1 MKHLLSLA
9 TTLMLW
15 LGAVAAWADG
25 VTVATSYTPY
35 ANITDGFYLLKTRIK
50 GTNGY
55 IYRRSGD
62 KGRPMR
68 QKPEAS
74 MDLTNID
81 LAYVW
86 YVTNVDG
93 NLVIQNA
100 STGEY
105 FPAVNGHGDN
115 FGGTSTTSSNAAMLT
130 AQSFT
135 PYTNSLDGG
144 VLLYQ
149 VNYSTKYFIHANTAG
164 EHNLSYWEGGTATA
178 DNDAEASVVQFAFYK
193 LSGAISEEHITK
205 TYAAAV
211 KLKNADNQITATSY
225 YSKKVGETIE
235 YSSWTEPHSYYYYSA
250 ISTFTVTDAQ
260 KIFEASEVTPT
271 KTATPP
277 VTFSTPD
284 NPTWYKLKLRNNDE
298 NYVVYVD
305 DNSVKTG
312 GGGDGSHNS
321 PYGASAQ
328 TTYQALNGAYWAFVE
343 SGYGVKL
350 YNRAAKKYVTVT
362 GKDVKAT
369 MTDQGTTFYMQT
381 SSAAGFS
388 LQYENTWGY
397 LGDHQSGYL
406 GTWSHDNASGAQN
419 DGGSG
424 YKVIAVDESDIQLAK
439 TYASGISN
447 TTDADGLVQYNTEYD
462 KVASATTLDQLDTA
476 YQSYQTDNDFSDY
489 TGYYRV
495 RNVNTE
501 VNRYLSSENIQV
513 STTGSLAEKW
523 HADPN
528 MDRKITRTTDND
540 NFGSQLW
547 QLTRNTDGTYSLV
560 NANTEREAGY
570 ITSGTGQLEM
580 VVNIGYGNGHYT
592 FKPYTEGTT
601 FDGYD
606 AQSMFLMIDNEGNH
620 ASAAS
625 DNNYVV
631 ANNNQYT
638 SKSNYWQLVKVTSV
652 PVTIKSVGWASVAFP
667 FAVQVPA
674 ESGVK
679 AYFAESAD
687 DTRMM
692 LSEITDGIIPANTG
706 VLLTKD
712 GGCTVNLPI
721 VTTTT
726 TYPDNKLACAT
737 AERDG
742 YASKANYMLSAK
754 TGTVGFLP
762 STMTLVPAN
771 KAFLPAANITS
782 GSGQAQMLS
791 FYIGGAVTGI
801 NDAAADA
808 HNGNNT
814 YYDLNGR
821 RVLYPAHG
829 IYVTGNGKK
838 VFIK

>member
-25 VTVATSYTPY
+25 VTVAQSYTPY
-35 ANITDGFYLLKTRIK
+35 TDITDGFYLLKTRIK

-55 IYRRSGD
+55 IYRKSGD
-62 KGRPMR
+62 DGRPVR

-74 MDLTNID
+74 MDLNNID
-81 LAYVW
+81 LVYVW

-93 NLVIQNA
+93 NIVIQNA
-100 STGEY
+100 STGEFFSAY
-105 FPAVNGHGDN
+105 NDNGSN
-115 FGGTSTTSSNAAMLT
+115 FNNISTTSSKAAMFA

-149 VNYSTKYFIHANTAG
+149 VNYTTKRFIHANTPTNE
-164 EHNLSYWEGGTATA
+164 EHNLSYWEGGTAGDG
-178 DNDAEASVVQFAFYK
+178 DNHSVVQFAFYK
-193 LSGAISEEHITK
+193 LSGTISEEHITK
-205 TYAAAV
+205 TYAASV
-211 KLKNADNQITATSY
+211 KLKNAENQVIVTSY
-225 YSKKVGETIE
+225 YPKKVGETIDK
-235 YSSWTEPHSYYYYSA
+235 PHSYYYN
-250 ISTFTVTDAQ
+250 IPTFTVSDA
-260 KIFEASEVTPT
+260 KKTFEETIA

-277 VTFSTPD
+277 VTFSSPD
-284 NPTWYKLKLRNNDE
+284 NPTWYKLKLRNNDG

-305 DNSVKTG
+305 DNNVKTG
-312 GGGDGSHNS
+312 NNAHNS
-321 PYGASAQ
+321 PYGTSAQ
-328 TTYQALNGAYWAFVE
+328 TTYQALNGAYWAIVE
-343 SGYGVKL
+343 SDYGVKL

-362 GKDVKAT
+362 AEGKNKVKAT
-369 MTDQGTTFYMQT
+369 MTDYGTTFYMQK
-381 SSAAGFS
+381 SNKADFS
-388 LQYENTWGY
+388 LRYENTKGY
-397 LGDHQSGYL
+397 LGDHKDGFLS
-406 GTWSHDNASGAQN
+406 TWYGDSNTDDTQN

-439 TYASGISN
+439 TYASTISN
-447 TTDADGLVQYNTEYD
+447 ATDADGLVQYNVEYD
-462 KVASATTLDQLDTA
+462 KIASATTLDQLDAA
-476 YQSYQTDNDFSDY
+476 YQSYQTDNDFSDF

-513 STTGSLAEKW
+513 STNGSLLAKW
-523 HADPN
+523 QADSN
-528 MDRKITRTTDND
+528 MDRNITRTTDAD

-547 QLTRNTDGTYSLV
+547 QLTRNADGTYSLV
-560 NANTEREAGY
+560 NANTGREAGY
-570 ITSGTGQLEM
+570 ITSDASQLQM
-580 VVNIGYGNGHYT
+580 VVNIGNGNGHYT

-606 AQSMFLMIDNEGNH
+606 AKSMFLMVDSEGNH

-625 DNNYVV
+625 DNDHVV

-638 SKSNYWQLVKVTSV
+638 NKSNYWQLVKVTSV

-687 DTRMM
+687 DTRMT

-706 VLLTKD
+706 VLLAKD

-791 FYIGGAVTGI
+791 FYIGGTVTGI
-801 NDAAADA
+801 NAATADA
-808 HNGNNT
+808 QNGNDV

>member
-25 VTVATSYTPY
+25 VTVAQSYTPY
-35 ANITDGFYLLKTRIK
+35 ADITDGFYLLKTRIK
-50 GTNGY
+50 GDNGY
-55 IYRRSGD
+55 IYRKNGD
-62 KGRPMR
+62 NGRPVR
-68 QKPEAS
+68 QKPEAK
-74 MDLTNID
+74 MDLNNID
-81 LAYVW
+81 LVYVW

-93 NLVIQNA
+93 NIVIQNA
-100 STGEY
+100 STGEFFSAY
-105 FPAVNGHGDN
+105 NDNGSN
-115 FGGTSTTSSNAAMLT
+115 FNNISTTSSKAAMFA

-149 VNYSTKYFIHANTAG
+149 VNYTTKRFIHANTPTNE
-164 EHNLSYWEGGTATA
+164 EHNLSYWEGGTAGDG
-178 DNDAEASVVQFAFYK
+178 DNHSVVQFAFYK
-193 LSGAISEEHITK
+193 LSGTISEEHITK
-205 TYAAAV
+205 TYAASV
-211 KLKNADNQITATSY
+211 KLKNAENQVIVTSY
-225 YSKKVGETIE
+225 YPKKVGETIDK
-235 YSSWTEPHSYYYYSA
+235 PHSYYYN
-250 ISTFTVTDAQ
+250 IPTFTVSDA
-260 KIFEASEVTPT
+260 KKTFEETIA

-284 NPTWYKLKLRNNDE
+284 TPTWYKLKLRNNDG

-305 DNSVKTG
+305 DNNVKTG
-312 GGGDGSHNS
+312 NNAHNS
-321 PYGASAQ
+321 PYGTSAQ
-328 TTYQALNGAYWAFVE
+328 TTYQALNGAYWAIVE
-343 SGYGVKL
+343 SDYGVKL

-362 GKDVKAT
+362 AEGKNKVKAT
-369 MTDQGTTFYMQT
+369 MTDYGTTFYMQK
-381 SSAAGFS
+381 SNKADFS
-388 LQYENTWGY
+388 LRYENTKGY
-397 LGDHQSGYL
+397 LGDHKDGFLS
-406 GTWSHDNASGAQN
+406 TWYGDSNTDDTQN

-439 TYASGISN
+439 TYASTISN
-447 TTDADGLVQYNTEYD
+447 ATDADGLVQYNVEYD
-462 KVASATTLDQLDTA
+462 KIASATTLDQLDAA
-476 YQSYQTDNDFSDY
+476 YQSYQTDKDFSDF

-513 STTGSLAEKW
+513 ATNGSLLEKW
-523 HADPN
+523 QADAN
-528 MDRKITRTTDND
+528 MDRNITRTTDAD

-547 QLTRNTDGTYSLV
+547 QLTRNADGTYSLV
-560 NANTEREAGY
+560 NANTGREAGY
-570 ITSGTGQLEM
+570 ITSDASQLQM
-580 VVNIGYGNGHYT
+580 VVNIGNGNGHYT

-606 AQSMFLMIDNEGNH
+606 AKSMFLMVDSEGNH

-625 DNNYVV
+625 DNDHVV

-638 SKSNYWQLVKVTSV
+638 NKSNYWQLVKVTSV

-706 VLLTKD
+706 VLLAKD

-726 TYPDNKLACAT
+726 TYPNNKLACAT

-771 KAFLPAANITS
+771 KAFLPATNITS
-782 GSGQAQMLS
+782 GSDQAQMLS

-808 HNGNNT
+808 QNGNDV

>member
-15 LGAVAAWADG
+15 LGAVTAWADG
-25 VTVATSYTPY
+25 VTVAQSYTPY
-35 ANITDGFYLLKTRIK
+35 ADITDGFYLLKTRIK
-50 GTNGY
+50 GDNGY
-55 IYRRSGD
+55 IYRKNGD
-62 KGRPMR
+62 NGRPVR
-68 QKPEAS
+68 QKPEAK
-74 MDLTNID
+74 MDLNNID
-81 LAYVW
+81 LVYVW

-93 NLVIQNA
+93 NIVIQNA
-100 STGEY
+100 STGEFFSAY
-105 FPAVNGHGDN
+105 NDNGSN
-115 FGGTSTTSSNAAMLT
+115 FNNISTTSSKAAMFA

-149 VNYSTKYFIHANTAG
+149 VNYTTKRFIHANTPTNE
-164 EHNLSYWEGGTATA
+164 EHNLSYWEGGTAGDG
-178 DNDAEASVVQFAFYK
+178 DNHSVVQFAFYK
-193 LSGAISEEHITK
+193 LSGTISEEHITK
-205 TYAAAV
+205 TYAASV
-211 KLKNADNQITATSY
+211 KLKNAENQVIVTSY
-225 YSKKVGETIE
+225 YPKKVGETIDK
-235 YSSWTEPHSYYYYSA
+235 PHSYYYN
-250 ISTFTVTDAQ
+250 IPTFTVSDA
-260 KIFEASEVTPT
+260 KKTFEETIA

-284 NPTWYKLKLRNNDE
+284 NPTWYKLKLRNNDG

-305 DNSVKTG
+305 DNNVKTG
-312 GGGDGSHNS
+312 NNAHNS
-321 PYGASAQ
+321 PYGTSAQ
-328 TTYQALNGAYWAFVE
+328 TTYQALNGAYWAIVE
-343 SGYGVKL
+343 SDYGVKL

-362 GKDVKAT
+362 AEGKNKVKAT
-369 MTDQGTTFYMQT
+369 MTDYGTTFYMQK
-381 SSAAGFS
+381 SNKADFS
-388 LQYENTWGY
+388 LRYENTKGY
-397 LGDHQSGYL
+397 LGDHKDGFLS
-406 GTWSHDNASGAQN
+406 TWYGDSNTDDTQN

-439 TYASGISN
+439 TYASTISN
-447 TTDADGLVQYNTEYD
+447 ATDADGLVQYNVEYD
-462 KVASATTLDQLDTA
+462 KIASATTLDQLDAA
-476 YQSYQTDNDFSDY
+476 YQSYQTDNDFSDF

-513 STTGSLAEKW
+513 ATNGSLLEKW
-523 HADPN
+523 QADAN
-528 MDRKITRTTDND
+528 MDRNITRTTDAD

-547 QLTRNTDGTYSLV
+547 QLTRNADGTYSLV
-560 NANTEREAGY
+560 NANTGREAGY
-570 ITSGTGQLEM
+570 ITSDASQLQM
-580 VVNIGYGNGHYT
+580 VVNIGNGNGHYT

-606 AQSMFLMIDNEGNH
+606 AKSMFLMVDSEGNH

-625 DNNYVV
+625 DNDHVV

-638 SKSNYWQLVKVTSV
+638 NKSNYWQLVKVASV

-687 DTRMM
+687 DTRMT

-706 VLLTKD
+706 VLLAKD

-726 TYPDNKLACAT
+726 TYPNNKLACAT

-808 HNGNNT
+808 QNGNDV

>member
-15 LGAVAAWADG
+15 LGAVTAWADG
-25 VTVATSYTPY
+25 VTVAQSYTPY
-35 ANITDGFYLLKTRIK
+35 TDITDGFYLLKTRIK

-62 KGRPMR
+62 NGRPVR
-68 QKPEAS
+68 QKPEAK
-74 MDLTNID
+74 MDLNNID
-81 LAYVW
+81 LVYVW

-93 NLVIQNA
+93 NIVIQNA
-100 STGEY
+100 STGEFFSAY
-105 FPAVNGHGDN
+105 NDNGSN
-115 FGGTSTTSSNAAMLT
+115 FNNISTTSSKAAMFA

-149 VNYSTKYFIHANTAG
+149 VNYTTKRFIHANTPTNE
-164 EHNLSYWEGGTATA
+164 EHNLSYWEGGTAGDG
-178 DNDAEASVVQFAFYK
+178 DNHSVVQFAFYK
-193 LSGAISEEHITK
+193 LSGTISEEHITK
-205 TYAAAV
+205 TYAASV
-211 KLKNADNQITATSY
+211 KLKNAENQVIVTSY
-225 YSKKVGETIE
+225 YPKKVGETIDK
-235 YSSWTEPHSYYYYSA
+235 PHSYYYN
-250 ISTFTVTDAQ
+250 IPTFTVSDA
-260 KIFEASEVTPT
+260 KKTFEETIA

-284 NPTWYKLKLRNNDE
+284 NPTWYKLKLRNNDG

-305 DNSVKTG
+305 DNNVKTG
-312 GGGDGSHNS
+312 NNAHNS
-321 PYGASAQ
+321 PYGTSAQ
-328 TTYQALNGAYWAFVE
+328 TTYQALNGAYWAIVE
-343 SGYGVKL
+343 SDYGVKL

-362 GKDVKAT
+362 AEGKNKVKAT
-369 MTDQGTTFYMQT
+369 MTDYGTTFYMQK
-381 SSAAGFS
+381 SNKADFS
-388 LQYENTWGY
+388 LRYENTKGY
-397 LGDHQSGYL
+397 LGDHKDGFLS
-406 GTWSHDNASGAQN
+406 TWYGDSNTDDTQN

-439 TYASGISN
+439 TYASTISN
-447 TTDADGLVQYNTEYD
+447 ATDADGLVQYNEEYD
-462 KVASATTLDQLDTA
+462 KIASATTLDQLDAA
-476 YQSYQTDNDFSDY
+476 YQSYQTDNDFSDF

-513 STTGSLAEKW
+513 STNGSLLEKW
-523 HADPN
+523 QADSN
-528 MDRKITRTTDND
+528 MDRNITRTTDAD

-547 QLTRNTDGTYSLV
+547 QLTRNADGTYSLV
-560 NANTEREAGY
+560 NANTGREAGY
-570 ITSGTGQLEM
+570 ITPEASQLQM
-580 VVNIGYGNGHYT
+580 VVNIGNGNGHYT

-606 AQSMFLMIDNEGNH
+606 AKSMFLMVDSEGNH

-625 DNNYVV
+625 DNDHVV

-638 SKSNYWQLVKVTSV
+638 NKSNYWQLVKVTSV

-706 VLLTKD
+706 VLLAKD

-726 TYPDNKLACAT
+726 TYPNNKLACAT

-742 YASKANYMLSAK
+742 YDSKANYMLSAK

-808 HNGNNT
+808 QNGNDV

>member
-25 VTVATSYTPY
+25 VTVAQSYTPY
-35 ANITDGFYLLKTRIK
+35 ADITDGFYLLKTRIK

-62 KGRPMR
+62 NGRPMR
-68 QKPEAS
+68 QKAEGN
-74 MDLTNID
+74 MDLNNID
-81 LAYVW
+81 LVYVW

-105 FPAVNGHGDN
+105 FPALNGQGNN
-115 FGGTSTTSSNAAMLT
+115 FGNISTTSSNAAMLT

-149 VNYSTKYFIHANTAG
+149 VNYATKYFIHANTPTND
-164 EHNLSYWEGGTATA
+164 EHNLSYWEGGTAG
-178 DNDAEASVVQFAFYK
+178 DGSSVVQFAFYK
-193 LSGAISEEHITK
+193 LSGTISEEHITK
-205 TYAAAV
+205 TYAASV
-211 KLKNADNQITATSY
+211 KLKNAENQVIVTSY
-225 YSKKVGETIE
+225 YPKKVGETIDK
-235 YSSWTEPHSYYYYSA
+235 PHSYYYN
-250 ISTFTVTDAQ
+250 IPTFTVSDA
-260 KIFEASEVTPT
+260 KKTFEETIA

-284 NPTWYKLKLRNNDE
+284 NPTWYKLKLRNNDG

-305 DNSVKTG
+305 DNNVKTG
-312 GGGDGSHNS
+312 NNAHNS
-321 PYGASAQ
+321 PYGTSAQ
-328 TTYQALNGAYWAFVE
+328 TTYQALNGAYWAIVE
-343 SGYGVKL
+343 SDYGVKL

-362 GKDVKAT
+362 AEGKNKVKAT
-369 MTDQGTTFYMQT
+369 MTDYGTTFYMQK
-381 SSAAGFS
+381 SNKADFS
-388 LQYENTWGY
+388 LRYENTKGY
-397 LGDHQSGYL
+397 LGDHKDGFLS
-406 GTWSHDNASGAQN
+406 TWYGDSNTDDTQN
-419 DGGSG
+419 DSGSG

-439 TYASGISN
+439 TYASTISN
-447 TTDADGLVQYNTEYD
+447 ATDADGLVQYNVEYD
-462 KVASATTLDQLDTA
+462 KIASATTLDQLDAA
-476 YQSYQTDNDFSDY
+476 YQSYQTDNDFSDF

-513 STTGSLAEKW
+513 STNGSLLEKW
-523 HADPN
+523 QADAN
-528 MDRKITRTTDND
+528 MDRNITRTTDAD

-547 QLTRNTDGTYSLV
+547 QLTRNADGTYSLV
-560 NANTEREAGY
+560 NANTGREAGY
-570 ITSGTGQLEM
+570 ITSDASQLQM
-580 VVNIGYGNGHYT
+580 VVNIGNGNGHYT

-606 AQSMFLMIDNEGNH
+606 AKSMFLMVDSEGNH

-625 DNNYVV
+625 DNDHVV

-638 SKSNYWQLVKVTSV
+638 NKSNYWQLVKVTSV

-706 VLLTKD
+706 VLLAKD

-791 FYIGGAVTGI
+791 FYIGGTVTGI
-801 NDAAADA
+801 NAATADA
-808 HNGNNT
+808 QNGNDV

>member
-15 LGAVAAWADG
+15 FGAVAAWADG
-25 VTVATSYTPY
+25 VTVADSYTPY
-35 ANITDGFYLLKTRIK
+35 ADITDGFYLLKTRIK
-50 GTNGY
+50 GDNGY
-55 IYRRSGD
+55 IYRKNGD
-62 KGRPMR
+62 NGRPVR
-68 QKPEAS
+68 QKPEAN
-74 MDLTNID
+74 MDLNNID
-81 LAYVW
+81 LVYVW

-100 STGEY
+100 STGE
-105 FPAVNGHGDN
+105 FFSANNGNGTN
-115 FGGTSTTSSNAAMLT
+115 FSNISTTSSKAAMFT

-149 VNYSTKYFIHANTAG
+149 VNYATKYFIHANTPTNE
-164 EHNLSYWEGGTATA
+164 EHNLSYWEGGTAGDG
-178 DNDAEASVVQFAFYK
+178 DNHSVVQFAFYK
-193 LSGAISEEHITK
+193 LSGTISEEHITK
-205 TYAAAV
+205 TYAASV
-211 KLKNADNQITATSY
+211 KLKNAENQVIVTSY
-225 YSKKVGETIE
+225 YPKKVGETIDK
-235 YSSWTEPHSYYYYSA
+235 PHSYYYN
-250 ISTFTVTDAQ
+250 IPTFTVSDA
-260 KIFEASEVTPT
+260 KKTFEETIA

-284 NPTWYKLKLRNNDE
+284 NPTWYKLKLRNNDG

-305 DNSVKTG
+305 DNNVKTG
-312 GGGDGSHNS
+312 NNAHNS
-321 PYGASAQ
+321 PYGTSAQ
-328 TTYQALNGAYWAFVE
+328 TTYQALNGAYWAIVE
-343 SGYGVKL
+343 SDYGVKL

-362 GKDVKAT
+362 AEGKNKVKAT
-369 MTDQGTTFYMQT
+369 MTDYGTTFYMQK
-381 SSAAGFS
+381 SNKADFS
-388 LQYENTWGY
+388 LRYENTKGY
-397 LGDHQSGYL
+397 LGDHKDGFLS
-406 GTWSHDNASGAQN
+406 TWYGDSNTDDTQN
-419 DGGSG
+419 DNGSG

-447 TTDADGLVQYNTEYD
+447 TTDADGLVQYNVEYD
-462 KVASATTLDQLDTA
+462 KIASATTLDQLDAA
-476 YQSYQTDNDFSDY
+476 YQSYQTDNDFSDF

-513 STTGSLAEKW
+513 STNGSLLEKW
-523 HADPN
+523 QADSK

-547 QLTRNTDGTYSLV
+547 QIVSNGVGTYSLV
-560 NANTEREAGY
+560 NANTERSVGENN
-570 ITSGTGQLEM
+570 TSAIEMPVNRGTNTGEG
-580 VVNIGYGNGHYT
+580 IYSIA
-592 FKPYTEGTT
+592 PYKEGTP
-601 FDGYD
+601 FSGYD
-606 AQSMFLMIDNEGNH
+606 ANTMFVISSNNTLVGALTGDGNYIGDNQG
-620 ASAAS
+620 S
-625 DNNYVV
+625 
-631 ANNNQYT
+631 YT
-638 SKSNYWQLVKVTSV
+638 DKSNYWQLVKVTSV

-679 AYFAESAD
+679 VYFAESAD
-687 DTRMM
+687 DTRMV
-692 LSEITDGIIPANTG
+692 LSEIADGIIPANTG
-706 VLLTKD
+706 VLLAKD

-726 TYPDNKLACAT
+726 TYPDNKLAYAT
-737 AERDG
+737 AERNG

>member
-35 ANITDGFYLLKTRIK
+35 ADITDGFYLLKTRIK
-50 GTNGY
+50 STNGY
-55 IYRRSGD
+55 IYRKSGD
-62 KGRPMR
+62 NDRPMR

-74 MDLTNID
+74 MDLNNID

-105 FPAVNGHGDN
+105 FPATNNHGNN
-115 FGGTSTTSSNAAMLT
+115 FNNISTTSSKAAMLT

-149 VNYSTKYFIHANTAG
+149 VNYDTKYFIHANTAG
-164 EHNLSYWEGGTATA
+164 EHNLSYWEGGTAGEG
-178 DNDAEASVVQFAFYK
+178 DNHSVVQFAFYK
-193 LSGAISEEHITK
+193 LSGTISEEHITK
-205 TYAAAV
+205 TYAASV
-211 KLKNADNQITATSY
+211 KLKNAENQVIVTSY
-225 YSKKVGETIE
+225 YPKKVGETIDK
-235 YSSWTEPHSYYYYSA
+235 PHSYYYN
-250 ISTFTVTDAQ
+250 IPTFTVSDA
-260 KIFEASEVTPT
+260 KKTFEETIA

-284 NPTWYKLKLRNNDE
+284 NPTWYKLKLRNNDG

-305 DNSVKTG
+305 DNNVKTG
-312 GGGDGSHNS
+312 NNAHNS
-321 PYGASAQ
+321 PYGTSAQ
-328 TTYQALNGAYWAFVE
+328 TTYQALNGAYWAIVE
-343 SGYGVKL
+343 SDYGVKL

-362 GKDVKAT
+362 AEGKNKVKAT
-369 MTDQGTTFYMQT
+369 MTDYGTTFYMQK
-381 SSAAGFS
+381 SNKADFS
-388 LQYENTWGY
+388 LRYENTKGY
-397 LGDHQSGYL
+397 LGDHKDGFLS
-406 GTWSHDNASGAQN
+406 TWYGDSNTDDTQN

-439 TYASGISN
+439 TYASTISN
-447 TTDADGLVQYNTEYD
+447 ATDAEGLVQYNDKYD
-462 KVASATTLDQLDTA
+462 NVASAKTLDQLDAA
-476 YQSYQTDNDFSDY
+476 YQSYQTDNDFSDF

-513 STTGSLAEKW
+513 STNGSLLEKW
-523 HADPN
+523 QADAN
-528 MDRKITRTTDND
+528 MDRNITRTTDAD

-547 QLTRNTDGTYSLV
+547 QLTRNAEGTYSLV
-560 NANTEREAGY
+560 NANTGREAGY
-570 ITSGTGQLEM
+570 ITSDASQLQM
-580 VVNIGYGNGHYT
+580 VVNIGNGNGHYT

-606 AQSMFLMIDNEGNH
+606 AKSMFLMVDSEGNH

-625 DNNYVV
+625 DNDHVV

-638 SKSNYWQLVKVTSV
+638 NKSNYWQLVKVTSV

-687 DTRMM
+687 DTRMT

-726 TYPDNKLACAT
+726 TYPNNKLACAT

-791 FYIGGAVTGI
+791 FYIGGTVTGI
-801 NDAAADA
+801 NAATADA
-808 HNGNNT
+808 QNGNDV

-829 IYVTGNGKK
+829 IYLTGNGKK

>member
-15 LGAVAAWADG
+15 LGAVTAWADG
-25 VTVATSYTPY
+25 VTVAQSYTPY
-35 ANITDGFYLLKTRIK
+35 ADITDGFYLLKTRIK
-50 GTNGY
+50 GDNGY
-55 IYRRSGD
+55 IYRKNGD
-62 KGRPMR
+62 NGRPVR
-68 QKPEAS
+68 QKPEAK
-74 MDLTNID
+74 MDLNNID
-81 LAYVW
+81 LVYVW

-93 NLVIQNA
+93 NIVIQNA
-100 STGEY
+100 STGEFFSAY
-105 FPAVNGHGDN
+105 NDNGSN
-115 FGGTSTTSSNAAMLT
+115 FNNISTTSSKAAMFA

-149 VNYSTKYFIHANTAG
+149 VNYTTKRFIHANTPTNE
-164 EHNLSYWEGGTATA
+164 EHNLSYWEGGTAGDG
-178 DNDAEASVVQFAFYK
+178 DNHSVVQFAFYK
-193 LSGAISEEHITK
+193 LSGTISEEHITK
-205 TYAAAV
+205 TYAASV
-211 KLKNADNQITATSY
+211 KLKNAENQVIVTSY
-225 YSKKVGETIE
+225 YPKKVGETIDK
-235 YSSWTEPHSYYYYSA
+235 PHSYYYN
-250 ISTFTVTDAQ
+250 IPTFTVSDA
-260 KIFEASEVTPT
+260 KKTFEETIA

-284 NPTWYKLKLRNNDE
+284 NPTWYKLKLRNNDG

-305 DNSVKTG
+305 DNNVKTG
-312 GGGDGSHNS
+312 NNAHNS
-321 PYGASAQ
+321 PYGTSAQ
-328 TTYQALNGAYWAFVE
+328 TTYQALNGAYWAIVE
-343 SGYGVKL
+343 SDYGVKL
-350 YNRAAKKYVTVT
+350 YNRVAKKYVTVT
-362 GKDVKAT
+362 AEGKNKVKAT
-369 MTDQGTTFYMQT
+369 MTDYGTTFYMQK
-381 SSAAGFS
+381 SNKADFS
-388 LQYENTWGY
+388 LRYENTKGY
-397 LGDHQSGYL
+397 LGDHKDGFLS
-406 GTWSHDNASGAQN
+406 TWYGDSNTDDTQN

-439 TYASGISN
+439 TYASTISN
-447 TTDADGLVQYNTEYD
+447 ATDADGLVQYNVEYD
-462 KVASATTLDQLDTA
+462 KIASATTLDQLDAA
-476 YQSYQTDNDFSDY
+476 YQSYQTDNDFSDF

-513 STTGSLAEKW
+513 STNGSLLEKW
-523 HADPN
+523 QADSN
-528 MDRKITRTTDND
+528 MDRNITRTTDAD

-547 QLTRNTDGTYSLV
+547 QLTRNADGTYSLV
-560 NANTEREAGY
+560 NANTGREAGY
-570 ITSGTGQLEM
+570 ITPEASQLQM
-580 VVNIGYGNGHYT
+580 VVNIGNGNGHYT

-606 AQSMFLMIDNEGNH
+606 AKSMFLMVDSEGNH

-625 DNNYVV
+625 DNDHVV

-638 SKSNYWQLVKVTSV
+638 NKSNYWQLVKVTSV

-706 VLLTKD
+706 VLLAKD

-726 TYPDNKLACAT
+726 TYPNNKLACAT

>member
-25 VTVATSYTPY
+25 VTVADSYTPY
-35 ANITDGFYLLKTRIK
+35 ADITDGFYLLKTRIK
-50 GTNGY
+50 GDNGY
-55 IYRRSGD
+55 IYRKSGD
-62 KGRPMR
+62 DGRPVR
-68 QKPEAS
+68 QKPEAK
-74 MDLTNID
+74 MDLNNID
-81 LAYVW
+81 LVYVW

-93 NLVIQNA
+93 NIVIQNA
-100 STGEY
+100 STGEFFSAY
-105 FPAVNGHGDN
+105 NDNGSN
-115 FGGTSTTSSNAAMLT
+115 FNNISTTSSKAAMFA

-149 VNYSTKYFIHANTAG
+149 VNYTTKRFIHANTPTNE
-164 EHNLSYWEGGTATA
+164 EHNLSYWEGGTAGDG
-178 DNDAEASVVQFAFYK
+178 DNHSVVQFAFYK
-193 LSGAISEEHITK
+193 LSGTISEEHITK
-205 TYAAAV
+205 TYAASV
-211 KLKNADNQITATSY
+211 KLKNAENQVIVTSY
-225 YSKKVGETIE
+225 YPKKVGETIDK
-235 YSSWTEPHSYYYYSA
+235 PHSYYYN
-250 ISTFTVTDAQ
+250 IPTFTVSDA
-260 KIFEASEVTPT
+260 KKTFEETIA

-284 NPTWYKLKLRNNDE
+284 NPTWYKLKLRNNDG

-305 DNSVKTG
+305 DNNVKTG
-312 GGGDGSHNS
+312 NNAHNS
-321 PYGASAQ
+321 PYGTSAQ
-328 TTYQALNGAYWAFVE
+328 TTYQALNGAYWAIVE
-343 SGYGVKL
+343 SDYGVKL

-362 GKDVKAT
+362 AEGKNKVKAT
-369 MTDQGTTFYMQT
+369 MTDYGTTFYMQK
-381 SSAAGFS
+381 SNKADFS
-388 LQYENTWGY
+388 LRYENTKGY
-397 LGDHQSGYL
+397 LGDHKDGFLS
-406 GTWSHDNASGAQN
+406 TWYGDSNTDDTQN

-439 TYASGISN
+439 TYASTISN
-447 TTDADGLVQYNTEYD
+447 ATDADGLVQYNVEYD
-462 KVASATTLDQLDTA
+462 KIASATTLDQLDAA
-476 YQSYQTDNDFSDY
+476 YQSYQTDNDFSDF

-513 STTGSLAEKW
+513 STNGSLLEKW
-523 HADPN
+523 QADSN
-528 MDRKITRTTDND
+528 MDRNITRTTDAD

-547 QLTRNTDGTYSLV
+547 QLTRNADGTYSLV
-560 NANTEREAGY
+560 NANTGREAGY
-570 ITSGTGQLEM
+570 ITSDASQLQM
-580 VVNIGYGNGHYT
+580 VVNIGNGNGHYT

-606 AQSMFLMIDNEGNH
+606 AKSMFLMVDSEGNH

-625 DNNYVV
+625 DNDHVV

-638 SKSNYWQLVKVTSV
+638 NKSNYWQLVKVTSV

-706 VLLTKD
+706 VLLAKD

-726 TYPDNKLACAT
+726 TYPNNKLACAT

>member
-15 LGAVAAWADG
+15 LGAVTAWADG
-25 VTVATSYTPY
+25 VTVAQSYTPY
-35 ANITDGFYLLKTRIK
+35 ADITDGFYLLKTRIK
-50 GTNGY
+50 GDNGY
-55 IYRRSGD
+55 IYRKNGD
-62 KGRPMR
+62 NGRPVR
-68 QKPEAS
+68 QKPEAK
-74 MDLTNID
+74 MDLNNID
-81 LAYVW
+81 LVYVW

-93 NLVIQNA
+93 NIVIQNA
-100 STGEY
+100 STGEFFSAY
-105 FPAVNGHGDN
+105 NDNGSN
-115 FGGTSTTSSNAAMLT
+115 FNNISTTSSKAAMFA

-149 VNYSTKYFIHANTAG
+149 VNYTTKRFIHANTPTNE
-164 EHNLSYWEGGTATA
+164 EHNLSYWEGGTAGDG
-178 DNDAEASVVQFAFYK
+178 DNHSVVQFAFYK
-193 LSGAISEEHITK
+193 LSGTISEEHITK
-205 TYAAAV
+205 TYAASV
-211 KLKNADNQITATSY
+211 KLKNAENQVIVTSY
-225 YSKKVGETIE
+225 YPKKVGETIDK
-235 YSSWTEPHSYYYYSA
+235 PHSYYYN
-250 ISTFTVTDAQ
+250 IPTFTVSDA
-260 KIFEASEVTPT
+260 KKTFEETIA

-284 NPTWYKLKLRNNDE
+284 NPTWYKLKLRNNDG

-305 DNSVKTG
+305 DNNVKTG
-312 GGGDGSHNS
+312 NNAHNS
-321 PYGASAQ
+321 PYGTSAQ
-328 TTYQALNGAYWAFVE
+328 TTYQALNGAYWAIVE
-343 SGYGVKL
+343 SDYGVKL

-362 GKDVKAT
+362 AEGKNKVKAT
-369 MTDQGTTFYMQT
+369 MTDYGTTFYMQK
-381 SSAAGFS
+381 SNKADFS
-388 LQYENTWGY
+388 LRYENTKGY
-397 LGDHQSGYL
+397 LGDHKDGFLS
-406 GTWSHDNASGAQN
+406 TWYGDSNTDDTQN

-439 TYASGISN
+439 TYASTISN
-447 TTDADGLVQYNTEYD
+447 ATDADGLVQYNVEYD
-462 KVASATTLDQLDTA
+462 KIASATTLDQLDAA
-476 YQSYQTDNDFSDY
+476 YQSYQTDNDFSDF

-513 STTGSLAEKW
+513 STNGSLLEKW
-523 HADPN
+523 QADAN
-528 MDRKITRTTDND
+528 MDRNITRTTDAD

-547 QLTRNTDGTYSLV
+547 QLTRNADGTYSLV
-560 NANTEREAGY
+560 NANTGREAGY
-570 ITSGTGQLEM
+570 ITSDASQLQM
-580 VVNIGYGNGHYT
+580 VVNIGNGNGHYT

-606 AQSMFLMIDNEGNH
+606 AKSMFLMVDSEGNH

-625 DNNYVV
+625 DNDHVV

-638 SKSNYWQLVKVTSV
+638 NKSNYWQLVKVTSV

-706 VLLTKD
+706 VLLAKD

-726 TYPDNKLACAT
+726 TYPNNKLACAT

>member
-25 VTVATSYTPY
+25 VTVAQSYTPY
-35 ANITDGFYLLKTRIK
+35 ADITDGFYLLKTRIK
-50 GTNGY
+50 GDNGY

-62 KGRPMR
+62 NGRPMR
-68 QKPEAS
+68 QKAEAN

-105 FPAVNGHGDN
+105 FPALNGQGNN
-115 FGGTSTTSSNAAMLT
+115 FNNISTTSSNAAMLT

-149 VNYSTKYFIHANTAG
+149 VNYTTKRFIHANTPTNE
-164 EHNLSYWEGGTATA
+164 EHNLSYWEGGTAGDG
-178 DNDAEASVVQFAFYK
+178 DNHSVVQFAFYK
-193 LSGAISEEHITK
+193 LSGTISEEHITK
-205 TYAAAV
+205 TYAASV
-211 KLKNADNQITATSY
+211 KLKNAENQVIVTSY
-225 YSKKVGETIE
+225 YPKKVGETIDK
-235 YSSWTEPHSYYYYSA
+235 PHSYYYN
-250 ISTFTVTDAQ
+250 IPTFTVSDA
-260 KIFEASEVTPT
+260 KKTFEETIA

-284 NPTWYKLKLRNNDE
+284 NPTWYKLKLRNNDG

-305 DNSVKTG
+305 DNNVKTG
-312 GGGDGSHNS
+312 NNAHNS
-321 PYGASAQ
+321 PYGTSAQ
-328 TTYQALNGAYWAFVE
+328 TTYQALNGAYWAIVE
-343 SGYGVKL
+343 SDYGVKL

-362 GKDVKAT
+362 AEGKNKVKAT
-369 MTDQGTTFYMQT
+369 MTDYGTTFYMQK
-381 SSAAGFS
+381 SNKADFS
-388 LQYENTWGY
+388 LRYENTKGY
-397 LGDHQSGYL
+397 LGDHKDGFLS
-406 GTWSHDNASGAQN
+406 TWYGDSNTDDTQN

-439 TYASGISN
+439 TYASTISN
-447 TTDADGLVQYNTEYD
+447 ATDADGLVQYNVEYD
-462 KVASATTLDQLDTA
+462 KIASATTLDQLDAA
-476 YQSYQTDNDFSDY
+476 YQSYQTDNDFSDF

-513 STTGSLAEKW
+513 STNGSLLEKW
-523 HADPN
+523 RADSN
-528 MDRKITRTTDND
+528 MDRNITRTTDAD

-547 QLTRNTDGTYSLV
+547 QLTRNADGTYSLV
-560 NANTEREAGY
+560 NANTGREAGY
-570 ITSGTGQLEM
+570 ITPEASQLQM
-580 VVNIGYGNGHYT
+580 VVNIGNGNGHYT

-606 AQSMFLMIDNEGNH
+606 AKSMFLMVDSEGNH

-625 DNNYVV
+625 DNDHVV

-638 SKSNYWQLVKVTSV
+638 NKSNYWQLVKVTSV

-706 VLLTKD
+706 VLLAKD

-726 TYPDNKLACAT
+726 TYPNNKLACAT

>member
-15 LGAVAAWADG
+15 LGAVTAWADG
-25 VTVATSYTPY
+25 VTVAQSYTPY
-35 ANITDGFYLLKTRIK
+35 TDITDGFYLLKTRIK

-62 KGRPMR
+62 DGRPVR

-74 MDLTNID
+74 MDLNNID
-81 LAYVW
+81 LVYVW

-100 STGEY
+100 STGE
-105 FPAVNGHGDN
+105 FFSANNGNGTN
-115 FGGTSTTSSNAAMLT
+115 FSNISTTSSKAAMFT

-149 VNYSTKYFIHANTAG
+149 VNYATKYFIHANTPTNE
-164 EHNLSYWEGGTATA
+164 EHNLSYWEGGTAGDG
-178 DNDAEASVVQFAFYK
+178 DNHSVVQFAFYK
-193 LSGAISEEHITK
+193 LSGTISEEHITK
-205 TYAAAV
+205 TYAASV
-211 KLKNADNQITATSY
+211 KLKNAENQVIVTSY
-225 YSKKVGETIE
+225 YPKKVGETIDK
-235 YSSWTEPHSYYYYSA
+235 PHSYYYN
-250 ISTFTVTDAQ
+250 IPTFTVSDA
-260 KIFEASEVTPT
+260 KKTFEETIA

-284 NPTWYKLKLRNNDE
+284 NPTWYKLKLRNNDG

-305 DNSVKTG
+305 DNNVKTG
-312 GGGDGSHNS
+312 NNAHNS
-321 PYGASAQ
+321 PYGTSAQ
-328 TTYQALNGAYWAFVE
+328 TTYQALNGAYWAIVE
-343 SGYGVKL
+343 SDYGVKL

-362 GKDVKAT
+362 AEGKNKVKAT
-369 MTDQGTTFYMQT
+369 MTDYGTTFYMQK
-381 SSAAGFS
+381 SNKADFS
-388 LQYENTWGY
+388 LRYENTKGY
-397 LGDHQSGYL
+397 LGDHKDGFLS
-406 GTWSHDNASGAQN
+406 TWYGDSNTDDTQN

-439 TYASGISN
+439 TYASTISN
-447 TTDADGLVQYNTEYD
+447 ATDADGLVQYNVEYD
-462 KVASATTLDQLDTA
+462 KIASATTLDQLDAA
-476 YQSYQTDNDFSDY
+476 YQSYQTDKDFSDF

-513 STTGSLAEKW
+513 STNGSLLEKW
-523 HADPN
+523 RADSN
-528 MDRKITRTTDND
+528 MDRNITRTTDAD

-547 QLTRNTDGTYSLV
+547 QLTRNADGTYSLV
-560 NANTEREAGY
+560 NANTGREAGY
-570 ITSGTGQLEM
+570 ITPEASQLQM
-580 VVNIGYGNGHYT
+580 VVNIGNGNGHYT

-606 AQSMFLMIDNEGNH
+606 AKSMFLMVDSEGNH

-625 DNNYVV
+625 DNDHVV

-638 SKSNYWQLVKVTSV
+638 NKSNYWQLVKVTSV

-706 VLLTKD
+706 VLLAKD

-721 VTTTT
+721 ITTTT
-726 TYPDNKLACAT
+726 TYPGNKLAYAT
-737 AERDG
+737 AERNG

-771 KAFLPAANITS
+771 KAFLPATNITS

>member
-25 VTVATSYTPY
+25 VTVATSYTSPGDVVEGY
-35 ANITDGFYLLKTRIK
+35 YLVKAKYEGSEYYVYHNSSVDRPFRIK
-50 GTNGY
+50 A
-55 IYRRSGD
+55 
-62 KGRPMR
+62 
-68 QKPEAS
+68 EAS
-74 MDLTNID
+74 VDKSTLDANKQ
-81 LAYVW
+81 YVW
-86 YVTNVDG
+86 YITKNANG
-93 NLVIQNA
+93 QFVIQNA
-100 STGEY
+100 STGA
-105 FPAVNGHGDN
+105 FWPADVERNNN
-115 FGGTSTTSSNAAMLT
+115 FRTTSSLANAALLQPEIPSGVT
-130 AQSFT
+130 
-135 PYTNSLDGG
+135 LDGG
-144 VLLYQ
+144 FFLKQCQHKNGDGSLY
-149 VNYSTKYFIHANTAG
+149 IHANKPG
-164 EHNLSYWEGGTATA
+164 GDYNLSYWDGNNVNSTT
-178 DNDAEASVVQFAFYK
+178 VQFAFYK
-193 LSGAISEEHITK
+193 VEGIESSVVTPAYGAHVICKKGDDTVAD
-205 TYAAAV
+205 TWCV
-211 KLKNADNQITATSY
+211 GLKNAVVQPSI
-225 YSKKVGETIE
+225 
-235 YSSWTEPHSYYYYSA
+235 PCSYYYSITTSESERTLGA
-250 ISTFTVTDAQ
+250 DKGEMTISYAKSTSDLSF
-260 KIFEASEVTPT
+260 K
-271 KTATPP
+271 
-277 VTFSTPD
+277 FSTID
-284 NPTWYKLKLRNNDE
+284 SPTWYKLKLRNNDG

-305 DNSVKTG
+305 DNSVKS
-312 GGGDGSHNS
+312 GGGDGQHNS
-321 PYGASAQ
+321 HYGASAQ

-362 GKDVKAT
+362 GKDVSAT

-381 SSAAGFS
+381 SSASGADFS

-397 LGDHQSGYL
+397 LGDHQGAHL
-406 GTWSHDNASGAQN
+406 GTWSHSDASGAQN

-439 TYASGISN
+439 TYASTISN
-447 TTDADGLVQYNTEYD
+447 ATDADGLVQYNAEYD
-462 KVASATTLDQLDTA
+462 KVASATTLDLLDAA
-476 YQSYQTDNDFSDY
+476 YQSYQTDKDFSDF

-513 STTGSLAEKW
+513 STNGSLSEWYQAHK
-523 HADPN
+523 D

-547 QLTRNTDGTYSLV
+547 QIVRNGVGTYSLV
-560 NANTEREAGY
+560 NANTERSVGENR
-570 ITSGTGQLEM
+570 TSAIDMPINRGTNTGEG
-580 VVNIGYGNGHYT
+580 IYSIA
-592 FKPYTEGTT
+592 PYKESTP
-601 FDGYD
+601 FSGYD
-606 AQSMFLMIDNEGNH
+606 ANTMFVISSNNTLVGALTGEGNYIG
-620 ASAAS
+620 
-625 DNNYVV
+625 DN
-631 ANNNQYT
+631 QGSYT
-638 SKSNYWQLVKVTSV
+638 DKSNYWQLVKVTSV

-667 FAVQVPA
+667 FAVQIPA

-687 DTRMM
+687 DTRMT

-791 FYIGGAVTGI
+791 FYIGGTVTGI
-801 NDAAADA
+801 NAATADA
-808 HNGNNT
+808 QNGNDV

>member
-25 VTVATSYTPY
+25 VTVAQSYTPY
-35 ANITDGFYLLKTRIK
+35 ADITDGFYLLKTRIK
-50 GTNGY
+50 GDNGY

-62 KGRPMR
+62 NGRPMR
-68 QKPEAS
+68 QKAEAN

-105 FPAVNGHGDN
+105 FPATNNQGNN
-115 FGGTSTTSSNAAMLT
+115 FNNISTTSSKAAMFT

-149 VNYSTKYFIHANTAG
+149 VNYDTKYFIHANTAG
-164 EHNLSYWEGGTATA
+164 EHNLSYWEGGTAGDG
-178 DNDAEASVVQFAFYK
+178 DNHSVVQFAFYK
-193 LSGAISEEHITK
+193 LSGTISEEHITK
-205 TYAAAV
+205 TYAASV
-211 KLKNADNQITATSY
+211 KLKNAENQVIVTSY
-225 YSKKVGETIE
+225 YPKKVGETIDK
-235 YSSWTEPHSYYYYSA
+235 PHSYYYN
-250 ISTFTVTDAQ
+250 IPTFTVSDA
-260 KIFEASEVTPT
+260 KKTFEETIA

-284 NPTWYKLKLRNNDE
+284 NPTWYKLKLRNNDG

-305 DNSVKTG
+305 DNNVKTG
-312 GGGDGSHNS
+312 NNAHNS
-321 PYGASAQ
+321 PYGTSAQ
-328 TTYQALNGAYWAFVE
+328 TTYQALNGAYWAIVE
-343 SGYGVKL
+343 SDYGVKL

-362 GKDVKAT
+362 AEGKNKVKAT
-369 MTDQGTTFYMQT
+369 MTDYGTTFYMQK
-381 SSAAGFS
+381 SNKADFS
-388 LQYENTWGY
+388 LRYENTKGY
-397 LGDHQSGYL
+397 LGDHKDGFLS
-406 GTWSHDNASGAQN
+406 TWYGDSNTDDTQN

-439 TYASGISN
+439 TYASTISN
-447 TTDADGLVQYNTEYD
+447 ATDADGLVQYNVEYD
-462 KVASATTLDQLDTA
+462 KIASATTLDQLDAA
-476 YQSYQTDNDFSDY
+476 YQSYQTDNDFSDF

-513 STTGSLAEKW
+513 STNGSLLEKW
-523 HADPN
+523 QADAN
-528 MDRKITRTTDND
+528 MDRNITRTTDTD

-547 QLTRNTDGTYSLV
+547 QLTRNADGTYSLV
-560 NANTEREAGY
+560 NANTGREAGY
-570 ITSGTGQLEM
+570 ITSDASQLQM
-580 VVNIGYGNGHYT
+580 VVNIGNGNGHYT

-606 AQSMFLMIDNEGNH
+606 AKSMFLMVDSEGNH

-625 DNNYVV
+625 DNDHVV

-638 SKSNYWQLVKVTSV
+638 NKSNYWQLVKVASV

-687 DTRMM
+687 DTRMT

-771 KAFLPAANITS
+771 KAFLPVANITS
-782 GSGQAQMLS
+782 GSDQAQMLS
-791 FYIGGAVTGI
+791 FYIGGTVTGI
-801 NDAAADA
+801 NAATADA
-808 HNGNNT
+808 QNGNDV

>member
-1 MKHLLSLA
+1 
-9 TTLMLW
+9 MLW

-55 IYRRSGD
+55 IYRKSGD
-62 KGRPMR
+62 NGRPMR

-74 MDLTNID
+74 MDLANID

-105 FPAVNGHGDN
+105 FPAVNGHGNN
-115 FGGTSTTSSNAAMLT
+115 FGNISTTSSNAAMLT

-211 KLKNADNQITATSY
+211 KLKNAENQVIVTSY
-225 YSKKVGETIE
+225 YPKKVGETIDK
-235 YSSWTEPHSYYYYSA
+235 PHSYYYN
-250 ISTFTVTDAQ
+250 IPTFTVSDA
-260 KIFEASEVTPT
+260 KKTFEETIA

-284 NPTWYKLKLRNNDE
+284 NPTWYKLKLRNNDG

-305 DNSVKTG
+305 DNNVKTG
-312 GGGDGSHNS
+312 NNEHNS
-321 PYGASAQ
+321 PYGTSAQ
-328 TTYQALNGAYWAFVE
+328 TTYQALNGAYWAIVE
-343 SGYGVKL
+343 SDYGVKL

-362 GKDVKAT
+362 AEGKNKVKAT
-369 MTDQGTTFYMQT
+369 MTDYGTTFYMQK
-381 SSAAGFS
+381 SNNADFS
-388 LQYENTWGY
+388 LRYENTKGY
-397 LGDHQSGYL
+397 LGDHKDGFLS
-406 GTWSHDNASGAQN
+406 TWYGDSNTDDTQN

-439 TYASGISN
+439 TYASTISN
-447 TTDADGLVQYNTEYD
+447 ATDADGLVQYNAEYD
-462 KVASATTLDQLDTA
+462 KVASATTLDLLDAA
-476 YQSYQTDNDFSDY
+476 YQSYQTDNDFSDF

-513 STTGSLAEKW
+513 STNGSLLEKW
-523 HADPN
+523 QADAN
-528 MDRKITRTTDND
+528 MDRNITRTTDAD

-547 QLTRNTDGTYSLV
+547 QLTRNAEGTYSLV
-560 NANTEREAGY
+560 NANTGREAGY
-570 ITSGTGQLEM
+570 ITSDASQLQM
-580 VVNIGYGNGHYT
+580 VVNIGNGNGHYT

-606 AQSMFLMIDNEGNH
+606 AKSMFLMVDSEGNH

-625 DNNYVV
+625 DNDHVV

-638 SKSNYWQLVKVTSV
+638 NKSNYWQLVKVASV

-687 DTRMM
+687 DTRMT

-706 VLLTKD
+706 VLLAKD

>member
-25 VTVATSYTPY
+25 VTVAQSYTPY
-35 ANITDGFYLLKTRIK
+35 ADITDGFYLLKTRIK

-62 KGRPMR
+62 SGRPVR
-68 QKPEAS
+68 QKAEAN

-105 FPAVNGHGDN
+105 FPALNGQGNN
-115 FGGTSTTSSNAAMLT
+115 FNNISTTSGNAAMLT

-149 VNYSTKYFIHANTAG
+149 VNYATKYFIHANTPTND
-164 EHNLSYWEGGTATA
+164 EHNLSYWEGGTAG
-178 DNDAEASVVQFAFYK
+178 DEASVVQFAFYK
-193 LSGAISEEHITK
+193 LSGTISEEHITK
-205 TYAAAV
+205 TYAASV
-211 KLKNADNQITATSY
+211 KLKNAENQVIVTSY
-225 YSKKVGETIE
+225 YPKKVGETIDK
-235 YSSWTEPHSYYYYSA
+235 PHSYYYN
-250 ISTFTVTDAQ
+250 IPTFTVSDA
-260 KIFEASEVTPT
+260 KKTFEETIA

-284 NPTWYKLKLRNNDE
+284 NPTWYKLKLRNNDG

-305 DNSVKTG
+305 DNNVKTG
-312 GGGDGSHNS
+312 NNAHNS
-321 PYGASAQ
+321 PYGTSAQ
-328 TTYQALNGAYWAFVE
+328 TTYQALNGAYWAIVE
-343 SGYGVKL
+343 SDYGVKL

-362 GKDVKAT
+362 AEGKNKVKAT
-369 MTDQGTTFYMQT
+369 MTDYGTTFYMQK
-381 SSAAGFS
+381 SNKADFS
-388 LQYENTWGY
+388 LRYENTKGY
-397 LGDHQSGYL
+397 LGDHKDGFLS
-406 GTWSHDNASGAQN
+406 TWYGDSNTDDTQN
-419 DGGSG
+419 DSGSG

-439 TYASGISN
+439 TYASTISN
-447 TTDADGLVQYNTEYD
+447 ASDADGLVQYNAEYD
-462 KVASATTLDQLDTA
+462 KIASATTLDQLDAA
-476 YQSYQTDNDFSDY
+476 YQSYQTDNDFSDF

-513 STTGSLAEKW
+513 STNGSLLEKW
-523 HADPN
+523 QADAN
-528 MDRKITRTTDND
+528 MDRNITRTTDAD

-547 QLTRNTDGTYSLV
+547 QLTRNADGTYSLV
-560 NANTEREAGY
+560 NANTGREAGY
-570 ITSGTGQLEM
+570 ITSDASQLQM
-580 VVNIGYGNGHYT
+580 VVNIGNGNGHYT

-606 AQSMFLMIDNEGNH
+606 AKSMFLMVDSEGNH

-625 DNNYVV
+625 DNDHVV

-638 SKSNYWQLVKVTSV
+638 NKSNYWQLVKVASV

-687 DTRMM
+687 DTRMT

-706 VLLTKD
+706 VLLAKD

-782 GSGQAQMLS
+782 GSDQAQMLS
-791 FYIGGAVTGI
+791 FYIGGTVTGI
-801 NDAAADA
+801 NAATADA
-808 HNGNNT
+808 QNGNDV

>member
-25 VTVATSYTPY
+25 VTVAQSYTPY
-35 ANITDGFYLLKTRIK
+35 ADITDGFYLLKTRIK

-62 KGRPMR
+62 SGRPMR
-68 QKPEAS
+68 QKAEAN

-105 FPAVNGHGDN
+105 FPALNGQGNN
-115 FGGTSTTSSNAAMLT
+115 FNNISTTSGNAAMLT

-149 VNYSTKYFIHANTAG
+149 VNYATKYFIHANTPTND
-164 EHNLSYWEGGTATA
+164 EHNLSYWEGGTAG
-178 DNDAEASVVQFAFYK
+178 ESSSVVQFAFYK
-193 LSGAISEEHITK
+193 LSGTISEEHITK
-205 TYAAAV
+205 TYAASV
-211 KLKNADNQITATSY
+211 KLKNAENQVIVTSY
-225 YSKKVGETIE
+225 YPKKVGETIDK
-235 YSSWTEPHSYYYYSA
+235 PHSYYYN
-250 ISTFTVTDAQ
+250 IPTFTVSDA
-260 KIFEASEVTPT
+260 KKTFEETIA

-284 NPTWYKLKLRNNDE
+284 NPTWYKLKLRNNDG

-305 DNSVKTG
+305 DNNVKTG
-312 GGGDGSHNS
+312 NNAHNS
-321 PYGASAQ
+321 PYGTSAQ
-328 TTYQALNGAYWAFVE
+328 TTYQALNGAYWAIVE
-343 SGYGVKL
+343 SDYGVKL

-362 GKDVKAT
+362 AEGKNKVKAT
-369 MTDQGTTFYMQT
+369 MTDYGTTFYMQKNNK
-381 SSAAGFS
+381 ADFS
-388 LQYENTWGY
+388 LRYENTKGY
-397 LGDHQSGYL
+397 LGDHKDGFLS
-406 GTWSHDNASGAQN
+406 TWYGDSNTDDTQN

-439 TYASGISN
+439 TYASTISN
-447 TTDADGLVQYNTEYD
+447 ATDADGLVQYNAEYD
-462 KVASATTLDQLDTA
+462 KVASATTLDLLDAA
-476 YQSYQTDNDFSDY
+476 YQSYQTDKDFSDF

-513 STTGSLAEKW
+513 STNGSLLEWYQAHK
-523 HADPN
+523 N

-547 QLTRNTDGTYSLV
+547 QIVRNGVGTYSLV
-560 NANTEREAGY
+560 NANTERSVGENN
-570 ITSGTGQLEM
+570 TSGIEMPINRGTNTGEG
-580 VVNIGYGNGHYT
+580 IYSIA
-592 FKPYTEGTT
+592 PYKESIP
-601 FDGYD
+601 FSGYD
-606 AQSMFLMIDNEGNH
+606 ANTMFVISSNNTLVGALTGEGN
-620 ASAAS
+620 
-625 DNNYVV
+625 YIG
-631 ANNNQYT
+631 NNQGSYT
-638 SKSNYWQLVKVTSV
+638 DKSNYWQLVKVTSV

-706 VLLTKD
+706 VLLAKD

-726 TYPDNKLACAT
+726 TYPNNKLACAT

>member
-1 MKHLLSLA
+1 MKHLLFLA

-25 VTVATSYTPY
+25 VTVAQSYTPY
-35 ANITDGFYLLKTRIK
+35 ADITDGFYLLKTRIK

-62 KGRPMR
+62 SGRPMR
-68 QKPEAS
+68 QKAEAN

-105 FPAVNGHGDN
+105 FPATNNKGNN
-115 FGGTSTTSSNAAMLT
+115 FSNISTTSGNAAMLT

-149 VNYSTKYFIHANTAG
+149 VNYDTKYFIHANTPNND
-164 EHNLSYWEGGTATA
+164 EHNLSYWDGGTAG
-178 DNDAEASVVQFAFYK
+178 DGSSVVQFAFYK
-193 LSGAISEEHITK
+193 LSGTISEEHITK
-205 TYAAAV
+205 TYAASV
-211 KLKNADNQITATSY
+211 KLKNAENQVIVTSY
-225 YSKKVGETIE
+225 YPKKVGETIDK
-235 YSSWTEPHSYYYYSA
+235 PHSYYYN
-250 ISTFTVTDAQ
+250 IPTFTVSDA
-260 KIFEASEVTPT
+260 KKTFEETIA

-284 NPTWYKLKLRNNDE
+284 NPTWYKLKLRNNDG

-305 DNSVKTG
+305 DNNVKTG
-312 GGGDGSHNS
+312 NNAHNS
-321 PYGASAQ
+321 PYGTSAQ
-328 TTYQALNGAYWAFVE
+328 TTYQALNGAYWAIVE
-343 SGYGVKL
+343 SDYGVKL

-362 GKDVKAT
+362 AEGKNKVKAT
-369 MTDQGTTFYMQT
+369 MTDYGTTFYMQK
-381 SSAAGFS
+381 SNKADFS
-388 LQYENTWGY
+388 LRYENTKGY
-397 LGDHQSGYL
+397 LGDHKDGFLS
-406 GTWSHDNASGAQN
+406 TWYGDSNTDDTQN

-439 TYASGISN
+439 TYASTISN
-447 TTDADGLVQYNTEYD
+447 ATDAEGLVQYNDKYD
-462 KVASATTLDQLDTA
+462 NVASAKTLDQLDAA
-476 YQSYQTDNDFSDY
+476 YQSYQTDNDFSDF

-513 STTGSLAEKW
+513 STNGSLLEKW
-523 HADPN
+523 RADSN
-528 MDRKITRTTDND
+528 MDRNITRTTDAD

-547 QLTRNTDGTYSLV
+547 QLTRNADGTYSLV
-560 NANTEREAGY
+560 NANTGREAGY
-570 ITSGTGQLEM
+570 ITPEASQLQM
-580 VVNIGYGNGHYT
+580 VVNIGNGNGHYT

-606 AQSMFLMIDNEGNH
+606 AKSMFLMVDSEGNH

-625 DNNYVV
+625 DNDHVV

-638 SKSNYWQLVKVTSV
+638 NKSNYWQLVKVTSV

-791 FYIGGAVTGI
+791 FYIGGTVTGI
-801 NDAAADA
+801 NAATADA
-808 HNGNNT
+808 QNGNDV

>member
-25 VTVATSYTPY
+25 VTVAQSYTPY
-35 ANITDGFYLLKTRIK
+35 TDITDGFYLLKTRIK
-50 GTNGY
+50 GDNGY
-55 IYRRSGD
+55 IYRKNGD
-62 KGRPMR
+62 NGRPVR
-68 QKPEAS
+68 QKPEAK
-74 MDLTNID
+74 MDLNNID
-81 LAYVW
+81 LVYVW

-93 NLVIQNA
+93 NIVIQNA
-100 STGEY
+100 STGEFFSAY
-105 FPAVNGHGDN
+105 NDNGSN
-115 FGGTSTTSSNAAMLT
+115 FNNISTTSSKAAMFA

-149 VNYSTKYFIHANTAG
+149 VNYTTKRFIHANTPTNE
-164 EHNLSYWEGGTATA
+164 EHNLSYWEGGTAGDG
-178 DNDAEASVVQFAFYK
+178 DNHSVVQFAFYK
-193 LSGAISEEHITK
+193 LSGTISEEHITK
-205 TYAAAV
+205 TYAASV
-211 KLKNADNQITATSY
+211 KLKNAENQVIVTSY
-225 YSKKVGETIE
+225 YPKKVGETIDK
-235 YSSWTEPHSYYYYSA
+235 PHSYYYN
-250 ISTFTVTDAQ
+250 IPTFTVSDA
-260 KIFEASEVTPT
+260 KKTFEETIA

-284 NPTWYKLKLRNNDE
+284 NPTWYKLKLRNNDG

-305 DNSVKTG
+305 DNNVKTG
-312 GGGDGSHNS
+312 NNAHNS
-321 PYGASAQ
+321 PYGTSAQ
-328 TTYQALNGAYWAFVE
+328 TTYQALNGAYWAIVE
-343 SGYGVKL
+343 SDYGVKL

-362 GKDVKAT
+362 AEGKNKVKAT
-369 MTDQGTTFYMQT
+369 MTDYGTTFYMQK
-381 SSAAGFS
+381 SNRADFS
-388 LQYENTWGY
+388 LRYENTKGY
-397 LGDHQSGYL
+397 LGDHKDGFLS
-406 GTWSHDNASGAQN
+406 TWYGDSNTDDTQN

-439 TYASGISN
+439 TYASTISN
-447 TTDADGLVQYNTEYD
+447 ATDADGLVQYNVEYD
-462 KVASATTLDQLDTA
+462 KIASATTLDQLDAA
-476 YQSYQTDNDFSDY
+476 YQSYQTDNDFSDF

-513 STTGSLAEKW
+513 STNGSLLEKW
-523 HADPN
+523 QADAN
-528 MDRKITRTTDND
+528 MDRNITRTTDAD

-547 QLTRNTDGTYSLV
+547 QLTRNADGTYSLV
-560 NANTEREAGY
+560 NANTGREAGY
-570 ITSGTGQLEM
+570 ITPEASQLQM
-580 VVNIGYGNGHYT
+580 VVNIGNGNGHYT

-606 AQSMFLMIDNEGNH
+606 AKSMFLMVDSEGNH

-625 DNNYVV
+625 DNDHVV

-638 SKSNYWQLVKVTSV
+638 NKSNYWQLVKVTSV

-706 VLLTKD
+706 VLLAKD

-726 TYPDNKLACAT
+726 TYPNNKLACAT

-771 KAFLPAANITS
+771 KAFLPATNITS
-782 GSGQAQMLS
+782 GSDQAQMLS

-808 HNGNNT
+808 QNGNDV

>member
-25 VTVATSYTPY
+25 VTVAQSYTPY
-35 ANITDGFYLLKTRIK
+35 ADITDGFYLLKTRIK

-55 IYRRSGD
+55 IYRKSGD
-62 KGRPMR
+62 DGRPVR

-74 MDLTNID
+74 MDLNNID
-81 LAYVW
+81 LVYVW

-100 STGEY
+100 STGE
-105 FPAVNGHGDN
+105 FFSANNGNGTN
-115 FGGTSTTSSNAAMLT
+115 FSNISTTSSKAAMFT
-130 AQSFT
+130 AQFFT

-149 VNYSTKYFIHANTAG
+149 VNYDIKYFIHANTPTNE
-164 EHNLSYWEGGTATA
+164 EHNLSYWEGGTAGDG
-178 DNDAEASVVQFAFYK
+178 DNHSVVQFAFYK
-193 LSGAISEEHITK
+193 LSGTISEEHITK
-205 TYAAAV
+205 TYAASV
-211 KLKNADNQITATSY
+211 KLKNAENQVIVTSY
-225 YSKKVGETIE
+225 YPKKVGETIDK
-235 YSSWTEPHSYYYYSA
+235 PHSYYYN
-250 ISTFTVTDAQ
+250 IPTFTVSDA
-260 KIFEASEVTPT
+260 KKTFEETIA
-271 KTATPP
+271 KTAPPP

-284 NPTWYKLKLRNNDE
+284 NPTWYKLKLRNNDG

-305 DNSVKTG
+305 GNNVKTG
-312 GGGDGSHNS
+312 NNAHNS
-321 PYGASAQ
+321 PYGTSAQ
-328 TTYQALNGAYWAFVE
+328 TTYQALNGAYWAIVE
-343 SGYGVKL
+343 SDYGVKL

-362 GKDVKAT
+362 AEGKNKVKAT
-369 MTDQGTTFYMQT
+369 MTDYGTTFYMQK
-381 SSAAGFS
+381 SNNADFS
-388 LQYENTWGY
+388 LRYENTKGY
-397 LGDHQSGYL
+397 LGDHKDGFLS
-406 GTWSHDNASGAQN
+406 TWYGDSNTDDTQN
-419 DGGSG
+419 DVGSG

-439 TYASGISN
+439 TYASTISN
-447 TTDADGLVQYNTEYD
+447 ATDADGLVQYNDKYD
-462 KVASATTLDQLDTA
+462 NVASAKTLDQLDAA
-476 YQSYQTDNDFSDY
+476 YQSYQTDNDFNDF

-513 STTGSLAEKW
+513 STNGSLLEKW
-523 HADPN
+523 QADAN
-528 MDRKITRTTDND
+528 MDRNITRTTDTD

-547 QLTRNTDGTYSLV
+547 QLTRNADGTYSLV
-560 NANTEREAGY
+560 NANTGREAGY
-570 ITSGTGQLEM
+570 ITPEASQLQM
-580 VVNIGYGNGHYT
+580 VVNIGNGNGHYT

-606 AQSMFLMIDNEGNH
+606 AKSMFLMVDSEGNH

-625 DNNYVV
+625 DNDHVV

-638 SKSNYWQLVKVTSV
+638 NKSNYWQLVKVTSV

-687 DTRMM
+687 DTRMT

-706 VLLTKD
+706 VLLAKD

-726 TYPDNKLACAT
+726 TYPNNKLACAT

>member
-25 VTVATSYTPY
+25 VTVAQSYTPY
-35 ANITDGFYLLKTRIK
+35 ADITDGFYLLKTRIK
-50 GTNGY
+50 GDNGY
-55 IYRRSGD
+55 IYRKNGD
-62 KGRPMR
+62 NGRPVR
-68 QKPEAS
+68 QKPEPK
-74 MDLTNID
+74 MDLNNID
-81 LAYVW
+81 LVYVW

-100 STGEY
+100 STGE
-105 FPAVNGHGDN
+105 FFSANNGNGTN
-115 FGGTSTTSSNAAMLT
+115 FSNISTTSSKAAMFT

-149 VNYSTKYFIHANTAG
+149 VNYATKYFIHANTPTNE
-164 EHNLSYWEGGTATA
+164 EHNLSYWEGGTAGDG
-178 DNDAEASVVQFAFYK
+178 DNHSVVQFAFYK
-193 LSGAISEEHITK
+193 LSGTISEEHITK
-205 TYAAAV
+205 TYAASV
-211 KLKNADNQITATSY
+211 KLKNAENQVIVTSY
-225 YSKKVGETIE
+225 YPKKVGETIDK
-235 YSSWTEPHSYYYYSA
+235 PHSYYYN
-250 ISTFTVTDAQ
+250 IPTFTVSDA
-260 KIFEASEVTPT
+260 KKTFEETIA

-284 NPTWYKLKLRNNDE
+284 NPTWYKLKLRNNDG

-305 DNSVKTG
+305 DNNVKTG
-312 GGGDGSHNS
+312 NNDHNS
-321 PYGASAQ
+321 PYGTSAQ
-328 TTYQALNGAYWAFVE
+328 TTYQALNGAYWAIVE
-343 SGYGVKL
+343 SDYGVKL

-362 GKDVKAT
+362 AEGKNKVKAT
-369 MTDQGTTFYMQT
+369 MTDYGTTFYMQK
-381 SSAAGFS
+381 SNKADFS
-388 LQYENTWGY
+388 LRYENTKGY
-397 LGDHQSGYL
+397 LGDHKDGFLS
-406 GTWSHDNASGAQN
+406 TWYGDSNTDDTQN

-439 TYASGISN
+439 TYASTISN
-447 TTDADGLVQYNTEYD
+447 ATDADGLVQYNVEYD
-462 KVASATTLDQLDTA
+462 KIASATTLDQLDAA
-476 YQSYQTDNDFSDY
+476 YQSYQTDNDFSDF

-513 STTGSLAEKW
+513 STNGSLLEKW
-523 HADPN
+523 QADAN
-528 MDRKITRTTDND
+528 MDRNITRTTDAD

-547 QLTRNTDGTYSLV
+547 QLTRNADGTYSLV
-560 NANTEREAGY
+560 NANTGREAGY
-570 ITSGTGQLEM
+570 ITSDASQLQM
-580 VVNIGYGNGHYT
+580 VVNIGNGNGHYT

-606 AQSMFLMIDNEGNH
+606 AKSMFLMVDSEGNH

-625 DNNYVV
+625 DNDHVV

-638 SKSNYWQLVKVTSV
+638 NKSNYWQLVKVASV

-687 DTRMM
+687 DTRMT

-726 TYPDNKLACAT
+726 TYPNNKLACAT

>member
-25 VTVATSYTPY
+25 VTVAQSYTPY
-35 ANITDGFYLLKTRIK
+35 ADITDGFYLLKTRIK
-50 GTNGY
+50 GDNGY
-55 IYRRSGD
+55 IYRKNGD
-62 KGRPMR
+62 NGRPVR
-68 QKPEAS
+68 QKPEAK
-74 MDLTNID
+74 MDLNNID
-81 LAYVW
+81 LVYVW

-93 NLVIQNA
+93 NIVIQNA
-100 STGEY
+100 STGEFFSAY
-105 FPAVNGHGDN
+105 NDNGSN
-115 FGGTSTTSSNAAMLT
+115 FNNISTTSSKAAMFA

-149 VNYSTKYFIHANTAG
+149 VNYTTKRFIHANTPTNE
-164 EHNLSYWEGGTATA
+164 EHNLSYWEGGTAG
-178 DNDAEASVVQFAFYK
+178 DGSSVVQFAFYK
-193 LSGAISEEHITK
+193 LSGTISEEHITK
-205 TYAAAV
+205 TYAASV
-211 KLKNADNQITATSY
+211 KLKNAENQVIVTSY
-225 YSKKVGETIE
+225 YPKKVGETIDK
-235 YSSWTEPHSYYYYSA
+235 PHSYYYN
-250 ISTFTVTDAQ
+250 IPTFTVSDA
-260 KIFEASEVTPT
+260 KKTFEETIA

-284 NPTWYKLKLRNNDE
+284 NPTWYKLKLRNNDG

-305 DNSVKTG
+305 DNNVKTG
-312 GGGDGSHNS
+312 NNAHNS
-321 PYGASAQ
+321 PYGTSAQ
-328 TTYQALNGAYWAFVE
+328 TTYQALNGAYWAIVE
-343 SGYGVKL
+343 SDYGVKL

-362 GKDVKAT
+362 AEGKNKVKAT
-369 MTDQGTTFYMQT
+369 MTDYGTTFYMQK
-381 SSAAGFS
+381 SNKADFS
-388 LQYENTWGY
+388 LRYENTKGY
-397 LGDHQSGYL
+397 LGDHKDGFLS
-406 GTWSHDNASGAQN
+406 TWYGDSNTDDTQN

-439 TYASGISN
+439 TYASTISN
-447 TTDADGLVQYNTEYD
+447 ATDADGLVQYNVEYD
-462 KVASATTLDQLDTA
+462 KIASATTLDQLDAA
-476 YQSYQTDNDFSDY
+476 YQSYQTDNDFSDF

-513 STTGSLAEKW
+513 STNGSLLEKW
-523 HADPN
+523 QADSN
-528 MDRKITRTTDND
+528 MDRNITRTTDAD

-547 QLTRNTDGTYSLV
+547 QLTRNAEGTYSLV
-560 NANTEREAGY
+560 NANTGREAGY
-570 ITSGTGQLEM
+570 ITSDASQLQM
-580 VVNIGYGNGHYT
+580 VVNIGNGNGHYT

-606 AQSMFLMIDNEGNH
+606 AKSMFLMVDSEGNH

-625 DNNYVV
+625 DNDHVV

-638 SKSNYWQLVKVTSV
+638 NKSNYWQLVKVTSV

-687 DTRMM
+687 DTRMT

-706 VLLTKD
+706 VLLAKD

>member
-25 VTVATSYTPY
+25 VTVAQSYTPY
-35 ANITDGFYLLKTRIK
+35 ADITDGFYLLKTRIK

-62 KGRPMR
+62 NGRPMR
-68 QKPEAS
+68 QKAEAN

-105 FPAVNGHGDN
+105 FPALNGQGNN
-115 FGGTSTTSSNAAMLT
+115 FNNISTTSSKAAMLT

-149 VNYSTKYFIHANTAG
+149 VNYATKYFIHANTPTND
-164 EHNLSYWEGGTATA
+164 EHNLSYWEGGTAG
-178 DNDAEASVVQFAFYK
+178 DAASVVQFAFYK
-193 LSGAISEEHITK
+193 LSGTISEEHITK

-211 KLKNADNQITATSY
+211 KVKNADNQVIVTSY
-225 YSKKVGETIE
+225 YPKKVGETIDK
-235 YSSWTEPHSYYYYSA
+235 PHSYYYN
-250 ISTFTVTDAQ
+250 IPTFTVSDA
-260 KIFEASEVTPT
+260 KKTFEETIA

-284 NPTWYKLKLRNNDE
+284 NPTWYKLKLRNNDG

-305 DNSVKTG
+305 DNNVKTG
-312 GGGDGSHNS
+312 NNAHNS
-321 PYGASAQ
+321 PYGTSAQ
-328 TTYQALNGAYWAFVE
+328 TTYQALNGAYWAIVE
-343 SGYGVKL
+343 SDYGVKL

-362 GKDVKAT
+362 AEGKNKVKAT
-369 MTDQGTTFYMQT
+369 MTDYGTTFYMQK
-381 SSAAGFS
+381 SNKADFS
-388 LQYENTWGY
+388 LRYENTKGY
-397 LGDHQSGYL
+397 LGDHKDGFLS
-406 GTWSHDNASGAQN
+406 TWYGDSNTDDTQN

-439 TYASGISN
+439 TYASTISN
-447 TTDADGLVQYNTEYD
+447 ATDADGLVQYNVEYD
-462 KVASATTLDQLDTA
+462 KIASATTLDQLDAA
-476 YQSYQTDNDFSDY
+476 YQSYQTDNDFSDF

-513 STTGSLAEKW
+513 STNGSLLEKW
-523 HADPN
+523 QADSK
-528 MDRKITRTTDND
+528 MDRNITRTTDTD

-547 QLTRNTDGTYSLV
+547 QLTRNADGTYSLV
-560 NANTEREAGY
+560 NANTGREAGY
-570 ITSGTGQLEM
+570 ITLDASQLQM
-580 VVNIGYGNGHYT
+580 VVNIGNGNGHYT

-606 AQSMFLMIDNEGNH
+606 AKSMFLMVDSEGNH

-625 DNNYVV
+625 DNDHVV

-638 SKSNYWQLVKVTSV
+638 NKSNYWQLVKVTSV

-712 GGCTVNLPI
+712 GGCTVNLTI
-721 VTTTT
+721 VTTTITT

-742 YASKANYMLSAK
+742 YASMANYMLSAK

>member
-25 VTVATSYTPY
+25 VTVAQSYTPY
-35 ANITDGFYLLKTRIK
+35 ADITDGFYLLKTRIK

-55 IYRRSGD
+55 IYRKSGD
-62 KGRPMR
+62 DGRPVR

-74 MDLTNID
+74 MDLNNID
-81 LAYVW
+81 LVYVW

-93 NLVIQNA
+93 NIVIQNA
-100 STGEY
+100 STGEFFSTY
-105 FPAVNGHGDN
+105 NDNGSN
-115 FGGTSTTSSNAAMLT
+115 FNNISTTSSKAAMFA

-149 VNYSTKYFIHANTAG
+149 VNYTTKRFIHANTPTNE
-164 EHNLSYWEGGTATA
+164 EHNLSYWEGGTAGDG
-178 DNDAEASVVQFAFYK
+178 DNHSVVQFAFYK
-193 LSGAISEEHITK
+193 LSGTISEEHITK
-205 TYAAAV
+205 TYAASV
-211 KLKNADNQITATSY
+211 KLKNAENQVIVTSY
-225 YSKKVGETIE
+225 YPKKVGETIDK
-235 YSSWTEPHSYYYYSA
+235 PHSYYYN
-250 ISTFTVTDAQ
+250 IPTFTVSDA
-260 KIFEASEVTPT
+260 KKTFEETIA

-284 NPTWYKLKLRNNDE
+284 NPTWYKLKLRNNDG

-305 DNSVKTG
+305 DNNVKTG
-312 GGGDGSHNS
+312 NNAHNS
-321 PYGASAQ
+321 PYGTSAQ
-328 TTYQALNGAYWAFVE
+328 TTYQALNGAYWAIVE
-343 SGYGVKL
+343 SDYGVKL

-362 GKDVKAT
+362 AEGKNKVKAT
-369 MTDQGTTFYMQT
+369 MTDYGTTFYMQK
-381 SSAAGFS
+381 SNKADFS
-388 LQYENTWGY
+388 LRYENTKGY
-397 LGDHQSGYL
+397 LGDHKDGFLS
-406 GTWSHDNASGAQN
+406 TWYGDSNTDDTQN

-439 TYASGISN
+439 TYASTISN
-447 TTDADGLVQYNTEYD
+447 ATDAEGLVQYNDKYD
-462 KVASATTLDQLDTA
+462 NVASAKTLDQLDAA
-476 YQSYQTDNDFSDY
+476 YQSYQTDNDFSDF

-513 STTGSLAEKW
+513 STNGSLLEKW
-523 HADPN
+523 QADAN
-528 MDRKITRTTDND
+528 MDRNITRTTDAD

-547 QLTRNTDGTYSLV
+547 QFTRNADGTYSLV
-560 NANTEREAGY
+560 NANTGREAGY
-570 ITSGTGQLEM
+570 ITSDASQLQM
-580 VVNIGYGNGHYT
+580 VVNIGNGNGHYT

-606 AQSMFLMIDNEGNH
+606 AKSMFLMVDSEGNH

-625 DNNYVV
+625 DNDHVV
-631 ANNNQYT
+631 ANNNQYAN
-638 SKSNYWQLVKVTSV
+638 KSNYWQLVKVASV

-687 DTRMM
+687 DTRMT

-791 FYIGGAVTGI
+791 FYIGGTVTGI
-801 NDAAADA
+801 NAATADA
-808 HNGNNT
+808 QNGNDV

>member
-25 VTVATSYTPY
+25 VTVAQSYTPY
-35 ANITDGFYLLKTRIK
+35 ADITDGFYLLKTRIK

-62 KGRPMR
+62 SGRPMR
-68 QKPEAS
+68 QKAEAN

-105 FPAVNGHGDN
+105 FPALNGQGNN
-115 FGGTSTTSSNAAMLT
+115 FNNISTTSGNAAMLT

-149 VNYSTKYFIHANTAG
+149 VNYATKYFIHANTPTND
-164 EHNLSYWEGGTATA
+164 EHNLSYWEGGTAG
-178 DNDAEASVVQFAFYK
+178 DEASVVQFAFYK
-193 LSGAISEEHITK
+193 LSGTISEEHITK
-205 TYAAAV
+205 TYAASV
-211 KLKNADNQITATSY
+211 KLKNAENQVIVTSY
-225 YSKKVGETIE
+225 YPKKVGETIDK
-235 YSSWTEPHSYYYYSA
+235 PHSYYYN
-250 ISTFTVTDAQ
+250 IPTFTVSDA
-260 KIFEASEVTPT
+260 KKTFEETIA

-284 NPTWYKLKLRNNDE
+284 APTWYKLKLRNNDG

-305 DNSVKTG
+305 DNNVKTG
-312 GGGDGSHNS
+312 NNAHNS
-321 PYGASAQ
+321 PYGTSAQ
-328 TTYQALNGAYWAFVE
+328 TTYQALNGAYWAIVE
-343 SGYGVKL
+343 SDYGVKL

-362 GKDVKAT
+362 AEGKNKVKAT
-369 MTDQGTTFYMQT
+369 MTDYGTTFYMQK
-381 SSAAGFS
+381 SNKADFS
-388 LQYENTWGY
+388 LRYENTKGY
-397 LGDHQSGYL
+397 LGDHKDGFLS
-406 GTWSHDNASGAQN
+406 TWYGDSNTDDTQN

-439 TYASGISN
+439 TYASTISN
-447 TTDADGLVQYNTEYD
+447 ATDADGLVQYNVEYD
-462 KVASATTLDQLDTA
+462 KIASATTLDQLDAA
-476 YQSYQTDNDFSDY
+476 YQSYQTDNDFSDF

-513 STTGSLAEKW
+513 STNGSLLEKW
-523 HADPN
+523 QADAN
-528 MDRKITRTTDND
+528 MDRNITRTTDAD

-547 QLTRNTDGTYSLV
+547 QLTRNADGTYSLV
-560 NANTEREAGY
+560 NANTGREAGY
-570 ITSGTGQLEM
+570 ITSDASQLQM
-580 VVNIGYGNGHYT
+580 VVNIGNGNGHYT

-606 AQSMFLMIDNEGNH
+606 AKSMFLMVDSEGNH

-625 DNNYVV
+625 DNDHVV

-638 SKSNYWQLVKVTSV
+638 NKSNYWQLVKVTSV

-687 DTRMM
+687 DTRMT

-726 TYPDNKLACAT
+726 TYPNKLACAT

-801 NDAAADA
+801 NAATADA
-808 HNGNNT
+808 QNGNDV

>member
-25 VTVATSYTPY
+25 VTVAQSYTPY
-35 ANITDGFYLLKTRIK
+35 ADITDGFYLLKTRIK

-55 IYRRSGD
+55 IYRKSGD
-62 KGRPMR
+62 DGRPVR

-74 MDLTNID
+74 MDLNNID
-81 LAYVW
+81 LVYVW

-105 FPAVNGHGDN
+105 FPATNNQGNN
-115 FGGTSTTSSNAAMLT
+115 FGNISTTSGNAAMLT

-149 VNYSTKYFIHANTAG
+149 VNYDTKYFIHANTAG
-164 EHNLSYWEGGTATA
+164 EHNLSYWEGGTAG
-178 DNDAEASVVQFAFYK
+178 DAASVVQFAFYK
-193 LSGAISEEHITK
+193 LSGTISEEHITK

-211 KLKNADNQITATSY
+211 KLKNADNQVIVTSY
-225 YSKKVGETIE
+225 YPKKVGETIDK
-235 YSSWTEPHSYYYYSA
+235 PHSYYYN
-250 ISTFTVTDAQ
+250 IPTFTVSDA
-260 KIFEASEVTPT
+260 KKTFEETIA

-284 NPTWYKLKLRNNDE
+284 TPTWYKLKLRNNDG

-305 DNSVKTG
+305 DNNVKTG
-312 GGGDGSHNS
+312 NNAHNS
-321 PYGASAQ
+321 PYGTSAQ
-328 TTYQALNGAYWAFVE
+328 TTYQALNGAYWAIVE
-343 SGYGVKL
+343 SDYGVKL

-362 GKDVKAT
+362 AEGKNKVKAT
-369 MTDQGTTFYMQT
+369 MTDYGTTFYMQK
-381 SSAAGFS
+381 SNNADFS
-388 LQYENTWGY
+388 LRYENTKGY
-397 LGDHQSGYL
+397 LGDHKDGFLS
-406 GTWSHDNASGAQN
+406 TWYGDSNTDDTQN
-419 DGGSG
+419 DRGSG

-439 TYASGISN
+439 TYASTISN
-447 TTDADGLVQYNTEYD
+447 ASDADGLVQYNAEYD
-462 KVASATTLDQLDTA
+462 KVASATTLDQLDAA
-476 YQSYQTDNDFSDY
+476 YQSYQTDNDFSDF

-513 STTGSLAEKW
+513 STNGSLLEKW
-523 HADPN
+523 RADSN
-528 MDRKITRTTDND
+528 MDRNITRTTDAD

-547 QLTRNTDGTYSLV
+547 QLTRNADGTYSLV
-560 NANTEREAGY
+560 NANTGREAGY
-570 ITSGTGQLEM
+570 ITPEASQLQM
-580 VVNIGYGNGHYT
+580 VVNIGNGNGHYT

-606 AQSMFLMIDNEGNH
+606 AKSMFLMVDSEGNH

-625 DNNYVV
+625 DNDHVV

-638 SKSNYWQLVKVTSV
+638 NKSNYWQLVKVTSV

-667 FAVQVPA
+667 FAVQVPV

-706 VLLTKD
+706 VLLAKD

-726 TYPDNKLACAT
+726 TYPNNKLACAT

-762 STMTLVPAN
+762 STMMLVPAN
-771 KAFLPAANITS
+771 KAFLPATNITS
-782 GSGQAQMLS
+782 GSDQAQMLS

>member
-25 VTVATSYTPY
+25 VTVAQSYTPY
-35 ANITDGFYLLKTRIK
+35 ADITDGFYLLKTRIK
-50 GTNGY
+50 STNGY
-55 IYRRSGD
+55 IYRKSGD
-62 KGRPMR
+62 NDRPMR
-68 QKPEAS
+68 QKAEAN

-105 FPAVNGHGDN
+105 FPATNNHGNN
-115 FGGTSTTSSNAAMLT
+115 FNNISTTSSKAAMLT

-149 VNYSTKYFIHANTAG
+149 VNYDTKYFIHANTAG
-164 EHNLSYWEGGTATA
+164 EHNLSYWEGGTAGEG
-178 DNDAEASVVQFAFYK
+178 DNHSVVQFAFYK
-193 LSGAISEEHITK
+193 LSGTISEEHITK
-205 TYAAAV
+205 TYAASV
-211 KLKNADNQITATSY
+211 KLKNAENQVIVTSY
-225 YSKKVGETIE
+225 YPKKVGETIDK
-235 YSSWTEPHSYYYYSA
+235 PHSYYYN
-250 ISTFTVTDAQ
+250 IPTFTVSDA
-260 KIFEASEVTPT
+260 KKTFEETIA

-284 NPTWYKLKLRNNDE
+284 NPTWYKLKLRNNDG

-305 DNSVKTG
+305 DNNVKTG
-312 GGGDGSHNS
+312 NNAHNS
-321 PYGASAQ
+321 PYGTSAQ
-328 TTYQALNGAYWAFVE
+328 TTYQALNGAYWAIVE
-343 SGYGVKL
+343 SDYGVKL

-362 GKDVKAT
+362 AEGKNKVKAT
-369 MTDQGTTFYMQT
+369 MTDYGTTFYMQK
-381 SSAAGFS
+381 SNKADFS
-388 LQYENTWGY
+388 LRYENTKGY
-397 LGDHQSGYL
+397 LGDHKDGFLS
-406 GTWSHDNASGAQN
+406 TWYGDSNTDDTQN

-439 TYASGISN
+439 TYASTISN
-447 TTDADGLVQYNTEYD
+447 ATDADGLVQYNVEYD
-462 KVASATTLDQLDTA
+462 KIASATTLDQLDAA
-476 YQSYQTDNDFSDY
+476 YQSYQTDNDFSDF

-513 STTGSLAEKW
+513 STNGSLLEKW
-523 HADPN
+523 QADAN
-528 MDRKITRTTDND
+528 MDRNITRTTDAD

-547 QLTRNTDGTYSLV
+547 QLTRNAEGTYSLV
-560 NANTEREAGY
+560 NANTGREAGY
-570 ITSGTGQLEM
+570 ITSDASQLQM
-580 VVNIGYGNGHYT
+580 VVNIGNGNGHYT

-606 AQSMFLMIDNEGNH
+606 AKSMFLMVDSEGNH

-625 DNNYVV
+625 DNDHVV

-638 SKSNYWQLVKVTSV
+638 NKSNYWQLVKVTSV

-687 DTRMM
+687 DTRMT

-726 TYPDNKLACAT
+726 TYPNNKLACAT

-791 FYIGGAVTGI
+791 FYIGGTVTGI
-801 NDAAADA
+801 NAATADA
-808 HNGNNT
+808 QNGNNT

>member
-15 LGAVAAWADG
+15 LGAVTAWADG
-25 VTVATSYTPY
+25 VTVAQSYTPY
-35 ANITDGFYLLKTRIK
+35 TDITDGFYLLKTRIK

-62 KGRPMR
+62 DGRPVR

-74 MDLTNID
+74 MDLNNID
-81 LAYVW
+81 LVYVW

-100 STGEY
+100 STGE
-105 FPAVNGHGDN
+105 FFSANNGNGTN
-115 FGGTSTTSSNAAMLT
+115 FSNISTTSSKAAMFT

-149 VNYSTKYFIHANTAG
+149 VNYATKYFIHANTPTNE
-164 EHNLSYWEGGTATA
+164 EHNLSYWEGGTAGDG
-178 DNDAEASVVQFAFYK
+178 DNHSVVQFAFYK
-193 LSGAISEEHITK
+193 LSGTISEEHITK
-205 TYAAAV
+205 TYAASV
-211 KLKNADNQITATSY
+211 KLKNAENQVIVTSY
-225 YSKKVGETIE
+225 YPKKVGETIDK
-235 YSSWTEPHSYYYYSA
+235 PHSYYYN
-250 ISTFTVTDAQ
+250 IPTFTVSDA
-260 KIFEASEVTPT
+260 KKTFEETIA

-284 NPTWYKLKLRNNDE
+284 TPTWYKLKLRNNDG

-305 DNSVKTG
+305 DNNVKTG
-312 GGGDGSHNS
+312 NNAHNS
-321 PYGASAQ
+321 PYGTSAQ
-328 TTYQALNGAYWAFVE
+328 TTYQALNGAYWAIVE
-343 SGYGVKL
+343 SDYGVKL

-362 GKDVKAT
+362 AEGKNKVKAT
-369 MTDQGTTFYMQT
+369 MTDYGTTFYMQK
-381 SSAAGFS
+381 SNNADFS
-388 LQYENTWGY
+388 LRYENTKGY
-397 LGDHQSGYL
+397 LGDHKDGFLS
-406 GTWSHDNASGAQN
+406 TWYGDSNTDDTQN

-439 TYASGISN
+439 TYASTISN
-447 TTDADGLVQYNTEYD
+447 ATDAEGLVQYNDKYD
-462 KVASATTLDQLDTA
+462 NVASAKTLDQLDAA
-476 YQSYQTDNDFSDY
+476 YQSYQTDNDFSDF

-513 STTGSLAEKW
+513 STNGSLLEKW
-523 HADPN
+523 QADAN
-528 MDRKITRTTDND
+528 MDRNITRTTDAD

-547 QLTRNTDGTYSLV
+547 QLTRNADGTYSLV
-560 NANTEREAGY
+560 NANTGREAGY
-570 ITSGTGQLEM
+570 ITSDASQLQM
-580 VVNIGYGNGHYT
+580 VVNIGNGNGHYT

-606 AQSMFLMIDNEGNH
+606 AKSMFLMVDSEGNH
-620 ASAAS
+620 AGAAS
-625 DNNYVV
+625 DNDHVV

-638 SKSNYWQLVKVTSV
+638 NKSNYWQLVKVTSV

-706 VLLTKD
+706 VLLAKD

-721 VTTTT
+721 ITTTT
-726 TYPDNKLACAT
+726 TYPGNKLAYAT
-737 AERDG
+737 AERNG

-771 KAFLPAANITS
+771 KAFLPATNITS

-821 RVLYPAHG
+821 RVIYHAHG

>member
-25 VTVATSYTPY
+25 VTVADSYTPY
-35 ANITDGFYLLKTRIK
+35 ADITDGFYLLKTRIK
-50 GTNGY
+50 GDNGY
-55 IYRRSGD
+55 IYRKNGD
-62 KGRPMR
+62 NGRPVR

-74 MDLTNID
+74 MDLNNID
-81 LAYVW
+81 LVYVW

-100 STGEY
+100 STGE
-105 FPAVNGHGDN
+105 FFSANNGNGTN
-115 FGGTSTTSSNAAMLT
+115 FSNISTTSSKAAMFT

-149 VNYSTKYFIHANTAG
+149 VNYATKYFIHANTPTNE
-164 EHNLSYWEGGTATA
+164 EHNLSYWEGGTAGDG
-178 DNDAEASVVQFAFYK
+178 DNHSVVQFAFYK
-193 LSGAISEEHITK
+193 LSGTISEEHITK
-205 TYAAAV
+205 TYAASV
-211 KLKNADNQITATSY
+211 KLKNAENQVIVTSY
-225 YSKKVGETIE
+225 YPKKVGETIDK
-235 YSSWTEPHSYYYYSA
+235 PHSYYYN
-250 ISTFTVTDAQ
+250 IPTFTVSDA
-260 KIFEASEVTPT
+260 KKTFEETIA

-284 NPTWYKLKLRNNDE
+284 HPTWYKLKLRNNDG

-305 DNSVKTG
+305 DNNVKTG
-312 GGGDGSHNS
+312 NNAHNS
-321 PYGASAQ
+321 PYGTSAQ
-328 TTYQALNGAYWAFVE
+328 TTYQALNGAYWAIVE
-343 SGYGVKL
+343 SDYGVKL

-362 GKDVKAT
+362 AEGKNKVKAT
-369 MTDQGTTFYMQT
+369 MTDYGTTFYMQK
-381 SSAAGFS
+381 SNNADFS
-388 LQYENTWGY
+388 LRYENTKGY
-397 LGDHQSGYL
+397 LGDHKDGFLS
-406 GTWSHDNASGAQN
+406 TWYGDSNTDDTQN

-439 TYASGISN
+439 TYASTISN
-447 TTDADGLVQYNTEYD
+447 ASDADGLVQYNVEYD
-462 KVASATTLDQLDTA
+462 KIASATTLDQLDAA
-476 YQSYQTDNDFSDY
+476 YQSYQTDNDFSDF

-513 STTGSLAEKW
+513 ATNGSLLEKW
-523 HADPN
+523 QADAN
-528 MDRKITRTTDND
+528 MDRNITRTTDAD

-547 QLTRNTDGTYSLV
+547 QLTRNAEGTYSLV
-560 NANTEREAGY
+560 NANTGREAGY
-570 ITSGTGQLEM
+570 ITPEASQLQM
-580 VVNIGYGNGHYT
+580 VVNIGSGNGHYT

-606 AQSMFLMIDNEGNH
+606 AKSMFLMVDSEGNH

-625 DNNYVV
+625 DNDHVV

-638 SKSNYWQLVKVTSV
+638 NKSNYWQLVKVTSV

-687 DTRMM
+687 DTRMV

-706 VLLTKD
+706 VLLAKD

-726 TYPDNKLACAT
+726 TYPNNKLACAT

>member
-25 VTVATSYTPY
+25 VTVAQSYTPY
-35 ANITDGFYLLKTRIK
+35 ADITDGFYLLKTRIK
-50 GTNGY
+50 GDNGY
-55 IYRRSGD
+55 IYRKNGD
-62 KGRPMR
+62 NGRPVR
-68 QKPEAS
+68 QKPEAK
-74 MDLTNID
+74 MDLNNID
-81 LAYVW
+81 LVYVW

-93 NLVIQNA
+93 NIVIQNA
-100 STGEY
+100 STGEFFSAY
-105 FPAVNGHGDN
+105 NDNGSN
-115 FGGTSTTSSNAAMLT
+115 FNNISTTSSKAAMFA

-149 VNYSTKYFIHANTAG
+149 VNYTTKRFIHANTPTNE
-164 EHNLSYWEGGTATA
+164 EHNLSYWEGGTAGDG
-178 DNDAEASVVQFAFYK
+178 DNHSVVQFAFYK
-193 LSGAISEEHITK
+193 LSGTISEEHITK
-205 TYAAAV
+205 TYAASV
-211 KLKNADNQITATSY
+211 KLKNAENQVIVTSY
-225 YSKKVGETIE
+225 YPKKVGETIDK
-235 YSSWTEPHSYYYYSA
+235 PHSYYYN
-250 ISTFTVTDAQ
+250 IPTFTVSDA
-260 KIFEASEVTPT
+260 KKTFEETIA

-284 NPTWYKLKLRNNDE
+284 NPTWYKLKLRNNDG

-305 DNSVKTG
+305 DNNVKTG
-312 GGGDGSHNS
+312 NNAHNS
-321 PYGASAQ
+321 PYGTSAQ
-328 TTYQALNGAYWAFVE
+328 TTYQALNGAYWAIVE
-343 SGYGVKL
+343 SDYGVKL

-362 GKDVKAT
+362 AEGKNKVKAT
-369 MTDQGTTFYMQT
+369 MTDYGTTFYMQK
-381 SSAAGFS
+381 SNKADFS
-388 LQYENTWGY
+388 LRYENTKGY
-397 LGDHQSGYL
+397 LGDHKDGFLS
-406 GTWSHDNASGAQN
+406 TWYGDSNTDDTQN

-439 TYASGISN
+439 TYASTISN
-447 TTDADGLVQYNTEYD
+447 ATDADGLVQYNVEYD
-462 KVASATTLDQLDTA
+462 KIASATTLDQLDAA
-476 YQSYQTDNDFSDY
+476 YQSYQTDNDFSDF

-513 STTGSLAEKW
+513 STNGSLLEKW
-523 HADPN
+523 QADSK
-528 MDRKITRTTDND
+528 MDRNITRTTDTD

-547 QLTRNTDGTYSLV
+547 QLTRNADGTYSLV
-560 NANTEREAGY
+560 NANTGREAGY
-570 ITSGTGQLEM
+570 ITSDASQLQM
-580 VVNIGYGNGHYT
+580 VVNIGNGNGHYT

-606 AQSMFLMIDNEGNH
+606 AKSMFLMVDSEGNH

-625 DNNYVV
+625 DNDHVV

-638 SKSNYWQLVKVTSV
+638 NKSNYWQLVKVTSV

-706 VLLTKD
+706 VLLAKD

-726 TYPDNKLACAT
+726 TYPNNKLACAT

-762 STMTLVPAN
+762 STMMLVPAN
-771 KAFLPAANITS
+771 KAFLPATNITS

-808 HNGNNT
+808 QNGNDV

>member
-1 MKHLLSLA
+1 MKHLLSHA

-15 LGAVAAWADG
+15 LGAVTAWADG
-25 VTVATSYTPY
+25 VTVAQSYTPY
-35 ANITDGFYLLKTRIK
+35 ADITDGFYLLKTRIK

-62 KGRPMR
+62 SGRPVR
-68 QKPEAS
+68 QKAEAN

-105 FPAVNGHGDN
+105 FPALNGQGNN
-115 FGGTSTTSSNAAMLT
+115 FNNISTTSGNAAMLT

-149 VNYSTKYFIHANTAG
+149 VNYATKYFIHANTPTND
-164 EHNLSYWEGGTATA
+164 EHNLSYWEGGTAG
-178 DNDAEASVVQFAFYK
+178 DEASVVQFAFYK
-193 LSGAISEEHITK
+193 LSGTISEEHITK
-205 TYAAAV
+205 TYAASV
-211 KLKNADNQITATSY
+211 KLKNAENQVIVTSY
-225 YSKKVGETIE
+225 YPKKVGETIE
-235 YSSWTEPHSYYYYSA
+235 KPHSYYYN
-250 ISTFTVTDAQ
+250 IPTFTVSDA
-260 KIFEASEVTPT
+260 KKTFEETIA

-284 NPTWYKLKLRNNDE
+284 NPTWYKLKLRNNDG

-305 DNSVKTG
+305 DNNVKTG
-312 GGGDGSHNS
+312 NNAHNS
-321 PYGASAQ
+321 PYGTSAQ
-328 TTYQALNGAYWAFVE
+328 TTYQALNGAYWAIVE
-343 SGYGVKL
+343 SDYGVKL

-362 GKDVKAT
+362 AEGKNKVKAT
-369 MTDQGTTFYMQT
+369 MTDYGTTFYMQK
-381 SSAAGFS
+381 SNKADFS
-388 LQYENTWGY
+388 LRYENTKGY
-397 LGDHQSGYL
+397 LGDHKDGFLS
-406 GTWSHDNASGAQN
+406 TWYGDSNTDDTQN

-439 TYASGISN
+439 TYASTISN
-447 TTDADGLVQYNTEYD
+447 ATDADGLVQYNVEYD
-462 KVASATTLDQLDTA
+462 KIASATTLDQLDAA
-476 YQSYQTDNDFSDY
+476 YQSYQTDNDFSDF

-513 STTGSLAEKW
+513 STNGSLLEKW
-523 HADPN
+523 QADSN
-528 MDRKITRTTDND
+528 MDRNITRTTDAD

-547 QLTRNTDGTYSLV
+547 QLTRNAEGTYSLV
-560 NANTEREAGY
+560 NANTGREAGY
-570 ITSGTGQLEM
+570 ITSDASQLQM
-580 VVNIGYGNGHYT
+580 VVNIGNGNGHYT

-606 AQSMFLMIDNEGNH
+606 AKSMFLMVDSEGNH

-625 DNNYVV
+625 DNDHVV

-638 SKSNYWQLVKVTSV
+638 NKSNYWQLVKVTSV

-706 VLLTKD
+706 VLLAKD

-726 TYPDNKLACAT
+726 TYPNNKLACAT

-771 KAFLPAANITS
+771 KAFLPATNITS
-782 GSGQAQMLS
+782 GSDQAQMLS

-808 HNGNNT
+808 QNGNDV

>member
-25 VTVATSYTPY
+25 VTVAQSYTPY
-35 ANITDGFYLLKTRIK
+35 ADITDGFYLLKTRIK

-62 KGRPMR
+62 SGRPMR
-68 QKPEAS
+68 QKAEAN

-105 FPAVNGHGDN
+105 FPATNNKGNN
-115 FGGTSTTSSNAAMLT
+115 FSNISTTSGNAAMLT

-149 VNYSTKYFIHANTAG
+149 VNYDTKYFIHANTPNND
-164 EHNLSYWEGGTATA
+164 EHNLSYWDGGTAG
-178 DNDAEASVVQFAFYK
+178 DGSSVVQFAFYK
-193 LSGAISEEHITK
+193 LSGTISEEHITK
-205 TYAAAV
+205 TYAASV
-211 KLKNADNQITATSY
+211 KLKNAENQVIVTSY
-225 YSKKVGETIE
+225 YPKKVGETIDK
-235 YSSWTEPHSYYYYSA
+235 PHSYYYN
-250 ISTFTVTDAQ
+250 IPTFTVSDA
-260 KIFEASEVTPT
+260 KKTFEETIA

-284 NPTWYKLKLRNNDE
+284 NPTWYKLKLRNNDG

-305 DNSVKTG
+305 DNNVKTG
-312 GGGDGSHNS
+312 NNAHNS
-321 PYGASAQ
+321 PYGTSAQ
-328 TTYQALNGAYWAFVE
+328 TTYQALNGAYWAIVE
-343 SGYGVKL
+343 SDYGVKL

-362 GKDVKAT
+362 AEGKNKVKAT
-369 MTDQGTTFYMQT
+369 MTDYGTTFYMQK
-381 SSAAGFS
+381 SNKADFS
-388 LQYENTWGY
+388 LRYENTKGY
-397 LGDHQSGYL
+397 LGDHKDGFLS
-406 GTWSHDNASGAQN
+406 TWYGDSNTDDTQN

-439 TYASGISN
+439 TYASTISN
-447 TTDADGLVQYNTEYD
+447 ATDADGLVQYNVEYD
-462 KVASATTLDQLDTA
+462 KIASATTLDQLDAA
-476 YQSYQTDNDFSDY
+476 YQSYQTDNDFSDF

-513 STTGSLAEKW
+513 STNGSLLEKW
-523 HADPN
+523 QADSK
-528 MDRKITRTTDND
+528 MDRNITRTTDAD

-547 QLTRNTDGTYSLV
+547 QLTRNADGTYSLV
-560 NANTEREAGY
+560 NANTGREAGY
-570 ITSGTGQLEM
+570 ITSDASQLQM
-580 VVNIGYGNGHYT
+580 VVNIGNGNGHYT

-606 AQSMFLMIDNEGNH
+606 AKSMFLMVDSEGNH

-625 DNNYVV
+625 DNDHVV

-638 SKSNYWQLVKVTSV
+638 NKSNYWQLVKVASV

-687 DTRMM
+687 DTRMT

-706 VLLTKD
+706 VLLAKD

-726 TYPDNKLACAT
+726 TYPNNKLACAT

-782 GSGQAQMLS
+782 GSDQAQMLS
-791 FYIGGAVTGI
+791 FYIGGTVTGI
-801 NDAAADA
+801 NAATADA
-808 HNGNNT
+808 QNGNDV

>member
-25 VTVATSYTPY
+25 VTVAQSHTPY
-35 ANITDGFYLLKTRIK
+35 ADITDGFYLLKTRIK

-62 KGRPMR
+62 SGRPMR
-68 QKPEAS
+68 QKAEAN

-105 FPAVNGHGDN
+105 FPALNGQGNN
-115 FGGTSTTSSNAAMLT
+115 FNNISTTSGNAAMLT

-149 VNYSTKYFIHANTAG
+149 VNYATKYFIHANTPTND
-164 EHNLSYWEGGTATA
+164 EHNLSYWEGGTAG
-178 DNDAEASVVQFAFYK
+178 DEASVVQFAFYK
-193 LSGAISEEHITK
+193 LSGTISEEHITQ
-205 TYAAAV
+205 TYAASV
-211 KLKNADNQITATSY
+211 KLKNAENQVIVTSY
-225 YSKKVGETIE
+225 YPKKVGETIDK
-235 YSSWTEPHSYYYYSA
+235 PHSYYYN
-250 ISTFTVTDAQ
+250 IPTFTVSDA
-260 KIFEASEVTPT
+260 KKTFEETIA

-284 NPTWYKLKLRNNDE
+284 NPTWYKLKLRNNDG

-305 DNSVKTG
+305 DNNVKTG
-312 GGGDGSHNS
+312 NNAHNS
-321 PYGASAQ
+321 PYGTSAQ
-328 TTYQALNGAYWAFVE
+328 TTYQALNGAYWAIVE
-343 SGYGVKL
+343 SDYGVKL

-362 GKDVKAT
+362 AEGKNKVKAT
-369 MTDQGTTFYMQT
+369 MTDYGTTFYMQK
-381 SSAAGFS
+381 SNKADFS
-388 LQYENTWGY
+388 LRYENTKGY
-397 LGDHQSGYL
+397 LGDHKDGFLS
-406 GTWSHDNASGAQN
+406 TWYGDSNTDDTQN
-419 DGGSG
+419 DSGSG

-439 TYASGISN
+439 TYASTISN
-447 TTDADGLVQYNTEYD
+447 ATDADGLVQYNVEYD
-462 KVASATTLDQLDTA
+462 KIASATTLDQLDAA
-476 YQSYQTDNDFSDY
+476 YQSYQTDNDFSDF

-513 STTGSLAEKW
+513 STNGSLLEKW
-523 HADPN
+523 QADAN
-528 MDRKITRTTDND
+528 MDRNITRTTDAD

-547 QLTRNTDGTYSLV
+547 QLTRNADGTYSLV
-560 NANTEREAGY
+560 NANTGREAGY
-570 ITSGTGQLEM
+570 ITSDASQLQM
-580 VVNIGYGNGHYT
+580 VVNIGNGNGHYT

-606 AQSMFLMIDNEGNH
+606 AKSMFLMVDSEGNH

-625 DNNYVV
+625 DNDHVV

-638 SKSNYWQLVKVTSV
+638 NKSNYWQLVKVTSV

-687 DTRMM
+687 DTRMT

-706 VLLTKD
+706 VLLAKD

-726 TYPDNKLACAT
+726 TYPNNKLACAT

-771 KAFLPAANITS
+771 KAFLPATNITS

-801 NDAAADA
+801 NDAAVDA

>member
-25 VTVATSYTPY
+25 VTVAQSYTPY
-35 ANITDGFYLLKTRIK
+35 ADITDGFYLLKTRIK

-62 KGRPMR
+62 SGRPMR
-68 QKPEAS
+68 QKAEAN

-105 FPAVNGHGDN
+105 FPATNNKGNN
-115 FGGTSTTSSNAAMLT
+115 FSNISTTSGNAAMLT

-149 VNYSTKYFIHANTAG
+149 VNYDTKYFIHANTPNND
-164 EHNLSYWEGGTATA
+164 EHNLSYWDGGTAG
-178 DNDAEASVVQFAFYK
+178 DGSSVVQFAFYK
-193 LSGAISEEHITK
+193 LNGTISEEHITK
-205 TYAAAV
+205 TYAASV
-211 KLKNADNQITATSY
+211 KLKNAENQVIVTSY
-225 YSKKVGETIE
+225 YPKKVGETIDK
-235 YSSWTEPHSYYYYSA
+235 PHSYYYN
-250 ISTFTVTDAQ
+250 IPTFTVSDA
-260 KIFEASEVTPT
+260 KKTFEETIA

-284 NPTWYKLKLRNNDE
+284 NPTWYKLKLRNNDG

-305 DNSVKTG
+305 DNNVKTG
-312 GGGDGSHNS
+312 NNAHNS
-321 PYGASAQ
+321 PYGTSAQ
-328 TTYQALNGAYWAFVE
+328 TTYQALNGAYWAIVE
-343 SGYGVKL
+343 SDYGVKL

-362 GKDVKAT
+362 AEGKNKVKAT
-369 MTDQGTTFYMQT
+369 MTDYGTTFYMQK
-381 SSAAGFS
+381 SNKADFS
-388 LQYENTWGY
+388 LRYENTKGY
-397 LGDHQSGYL
+397 LGDHKDGFLS
-406 GTWSHDNASGAQN
+406 TWYGDSNTDDTQN

-439 TYASGISN
+439 TYASTISN
-447 TTDADGLVQYNTEYD
+447 ATDADGLVQYNAEYD
-462 KVASATTLDQLDTA
+462 KVASATTLDQLDA
-476 YQSYQTDNDFSDY
+476 AYQTDNNFSDF

-513 STTGSLAEKW
+513 STNGSLLEKW
-523 HADPN
+523 QADAN
-528 MDRKITRTTDND
+528 MDRNITRTTDAD

-547 QLTRNTDGTYSLV
+547 QLTRNADGTYSLV
-560 NANTEREAGY
+560 NANTGREAGY
-570 ITSGTGQLEM
+570 ITSDASQLQM
-580 VVNIGYGNGHYT
+580 VVNIGNGNGHYT

-606 AQSMFLMIDNEGNH
+606 TKSMFLMVDSEGNH

-625 DNNYVV
+625 DNDHVV

-638 SKSNYWQLVKVTSV
+638 NKSNYWQLVKVTSV

-667 FAVQVPA
+667 FAVQVLA

-687 DTRMM
+687 DTRMT

-706 VLLTKD
+706 VLLAKD

-726 TYPDNKLACAT
+726 TYPNNKLACAT

>member
-35 ANITDGFYLLKTRIK
+35 ADITDGFYLLKTRIK
-50 GTNGY
+50 STNGY
-55 IYRRSGD
+55 IYRKSGD
-62 KGRPMR
+62 NDRPMR
-68 QKPEAS
+68 QKAEAN

-105 FPAVNGHGDN
+105 FPATNNHGNN
-115 FGGTSTTSSNAAMLT
+115 FNNISTTSSKAAMLT

-149 VNYSTKYFIHANTAG
+149 VNYDTKYFIHANTAG
-164 EHNLSYWEGGTATA
+164 EHNLSYWEGGTAGEG
-178 DNDAEASVVQFAFYK
+178 DNHSVVQFAFYK
-193 LSGAISEEHITK
+193 LSGTISEEHITK
-205 TYAAAV
+205 TYAASV
-211 KLKNADNQITATSY
+211 KLKNAENQVIVTSY
-225 YSKKVGETIE
+225 YPKKVGETIDK
-235 YSSWTEPHSYYYYSA
+235 PHSYYYN
-250 ISTFTVTDAQ
+250 IPTFTVSDA
-260 KIFEASEVTPT
+260 KKTFEETIA

-284 NPTWYKLKLRNNDE
+284 NPTWYKLKLRNNDG

-305 DNSVKTG
+305 DNNVKTG
-312 GGGDGSHNS
+312 NNAHNS
-321 PYGASAQ
+321 PYGTSAQ
-328 TTYQALNGAYWAFVE
+328 TTYQALNGAYWAIVE
-343 SGYGVKL
+343 SDYGVKL

-362 GKDVKAT
+362 AEGKNKVKAT
-369 MTDQGTTFYMQT
+369 MTDYGTTFYMQK
-381 SSAAGFS
+381 SNKADFS
-388 LQYENTWGY
+388 LRYENTKGY
-397 LGDHQSGYL
+397 LGDHKDGFLS
-406 GTWSHDNASGAQN
+406 TWYGDSNTDDTQN

-439 TYASGISN
+439 TYASTISN
-447 TTDADGLVQYNTEYD
+447 ATDADGLVQYNVEYD
-462 KVASATTLDQLDTA
+462 KIASATTLDQLDAA
-476 YQSYQTDNDFSDY
+476 YQSYQTDNDFSDF

-513 STTGSLAEKW
+513 ATNGSLLEKW
-523 HADPN
+523 QADAN
-528 MDRKITRTTDND
+528 MDRNITRTTDAD

-547 QLTRNTDGTYSLV
+547 QLTRNADGTYSLV
-560 NANTEREAGY
+560 NANTGREAGY
-570 ITSGTGQLEM
+570 ITSDASQLQM
-580 VVNIGYGNGHYT
+580 VVNIGNGNGHYT

-606 AQSMFLMIDNEGNH
+606 AKSMFLMVDSEGNH

-625 DNNYVV
+625 DNDHVV

-638 SKSNYWQLVKVTSV
+638 NKSNYWQLVKVASV

-687 DTRMM
+687 DTRMT

-706 VLLTKD
+706 VLLAKD

-726 TYPDNKLACAT
+726 TYPNNKLACAT

-808 HNGNNT
+808 QNGNDV

>member
-9 TTLMLW
+9 TALMLW

-25 VTVATSYTPY
+25 VTVAQSYTPY
-35 ANITDGFYLLKTRIK
+35 ADITDGFYLLKTRIK

-62 KGRPMR
+62 SGRPMR
-68 QKPEAS
+68 QKAEAN

-105 FPAVNGHGDN
+105 FPALNGQGNN
-115 FGGTSTTSSNAAMLT
+115 FNNISTTSSNAAMLT

-135 PYTNSLDGG
+135 PYANSLDGG

-149 VNYSTKYFIHANTAG
+149 VNYDTKYFIHANTPDND
-164 EHNLSYWEGGTATA
+164 EHNLSYWEGGTAG
-178 DNDAEASVVQFAFYK
+178 DAASVVQFAFYK
-193 LSGAISEEHITK
+193 LSGTISEEHITK

-211 KLKNADNQITATSY
+211 KVKNADNQVTATSY
-225 YSKKVGETIE
+225 YPKKVGETIE
-235 YSSWTEPHSYYYYSA
+235 HNSTNVPHSYYCNA
-250 ISTFTVTDAQ
+250 ISSQTFSVTETQ
-260 KIFEASEVTPT
+260 KTFEVSSTNSS
-271 KTATPP
+271 TPP
-277 VTFSTPD
+277 VTLSTPD
-284 NPTWYKLKLRNNDE
+284 NPTWYKLKLRNNDG
-298 NYVVYVD
+298 NYVVYFND
-305 DNSVKTG
+305 GGVKTG
-312 GGGDGSHNS
+312 GGNDHNS
-321 PYGASAQ
+321 HYGASAQ

-362 GKDVKAT
+362 GKDVNAT

-381 SSAAGFS
+381 SSASGADFS

-397 LGDHQSGYL
+397 LGDHQGGHL
-406 GTWSHDNASGAQN
+406 GTWSHDNATGAQN

-439 TYASGISN
+439 TYASTISN
-447 TTDADGLVQYNTEYD
+447 ATDADGLVQYNAEYD
-462 KVASATTLDQLDTA
+462 KVASATTLDLLDAA
-476 YQSYQTDNDFSDY
+476 YQSYQTDKDFSDF

-513 STTGSLAEKW
+513 STNGSLSEWYQAHK
-523 HADPN
+523 D

-547 QLTRNTDGTYSLV
+547 QIVRNGVGTYSLV
-560 NANTEREAGY
+560 NANTERSVGENR
-570 ITSGTGQLEM
+570 TSAIDMPINRGTNTGEG
-580 VVNIGYGNGHYT
+580 IYSIA
-592 FKPYTEGTT
+592 PYKESTP
-601 FDGYD
+601 FSGYD
-606 AQSMFLMIDNEGNH
+606 ANTMFVISSNNTLVGALTGEGNYIG
-620 ASAAS
+620 
-625 DNNYVV
+625 DN
-631 ANNNQYT
+631 QGSYT
-638 SKSNYWQLVKVTSV
+638 DKSNYWQLVKVTSV

-687 DTRMM
+687 DTRMT

-706 VLLTKD
+706 VLLAKD

-726 TYPDNKLACAT
+726 TYPNNKLACAT

-801 NDAAADA
+801 NAATADA
-808 HNGNNT
+808 QNGNNT

>member
-25 VTVATSYTPY
+25 VTVAQSYTPY
-35 ANITDGFYLLKTRIK
+35 TDITDGFYLLKTRIK
-50 GTNGY
+50 GDNGY
-55 IYRRSGD
+55 IYRKNGD
-62 KGRPMR
+62 DGRPVR

-74 MDLTNID
+74 MDLNNID
-81 LAYVW
+81 LVYVW

-93 NLVIQNA
+93 NIVIQNA
-100 STGEY
+100 STGE
-105 FPAVNGHGDN
+105 FFSANNGNGTN
-115 FGGTSTTSSNAAMLT
+115 FSNISTTSSKAAMFT

-149 VNYSTKYFIHANTAG
+149 VNYATKYFIHANTPTNE
-164 EHNLSYWEGGTATA
+164 EHNLSYWEGGTAGDG
-178 DNDAEASVVQFAFYK
+178 DNHSVVQFAFYK
-193 LSGAISEEHITK
+193 LSGTISEEHITK
-205 TYAAAV
+205 TYAASV
-211 KLKNADNQITATSY
+211 KLKNAENQVIVTSY
-225 YSKKVGETIE
+225 YPKKVGETIDK
-235 YSSWTEPHSYYYYSA
+235 PHSYYYN
-250 ISTFTVTDAQ
+250 IPTFTVSDA
-260 KIFEASEVTPT
+260 KKTFEETIA

-284 NPTWYKLKLRNNDE
+284 TPTWYKLKLRNNDG

-305 DNSVKTG
+305 DNNVKTG
-312 GGGDGSHNS
+312 NNAHNS
-321 PYGASAQ
+321 PYGTSVQ
-328 TTYQALNGAYWAFVE
+328 TTYQALNGAYWAIVE
-343 SGYGVKL
+343 SDYGVKL

-362 GKDVKAT
+362 AEGKNKVKAT
-369 MTDQGTTFYMQT
+369 MTDYGTTFYMQK
-381 SSAAGFS
+381 SNKADFS
-388 LQYENTWGY
+388 LRYENTKGY
-397 LGDHQSGYL
+397 LGDHKDGFLS
-406 GTWSHDNASGAQN
+406 TWYGDSNTDDTQN

-439 TYASGISN
+439 TYASTISN
-447 TTDADGLVQYNTEYD
+447 ATDADGLVQYNVEYD
-462 KVASATTLDQLDTA
+462 KIASATTLDQLDAA
-476 YQSYQTDNDFSDY
+476 YQSYQTDNDFSDF

-513 STTGSLAEKW
+513 STTGSLLEKW
-523 HADPN
+523 QADAN
-528 MDRKITRTTDND
+528 MDRNITRTTDTD

-547 QLTRNTDGTYSLV
+547 QLTRNADGTYSLV
-560 NANTEREAGY
+560 NANTGREAGY
-570 ITSGTGQLEM
+570 ITSDASQLQM
-580 VVNIGYGNGHYT
+580 VVNIGNGNGHYT

-606 AQSMFLMIDNEGNH
+606 AKSMFLMVDSEGNH

-625 DNNYVV
+625 DNDHVV

-638 SKSNYWQLVKVTSV
+638 NKSNYWQLVKVTSV

-706 VLLTKD
+706 VLLAKD

-721 VTTTT
+721 ITTTT
-726 TYPDNKLACAT
+726 TYPGNKLAYAT
-737 AERDG
+737 AERNG

-771 KAFLPAANITS
+771 KAFLPATNITS

>member
-35 ANITDGFYLLKTRIK
+35 ADITDGFYLLKTRIK
-50 GTNGY
+50 STNGY
-55 IYRRSGD
+55 IYRKSGD
-62 KGRPMR
+62 NDRPMR
-68 QKPEAS
+68 QKAEAN

-105 FPAVNGHGDN
+105 FPATNNHGNN
-115 FGGTSTTSSNAAMLT
+115 FNNISTTSSKAAMLT

-149 VNYSTKYFIHANTAG
+149 VNYDTKYFIHANTAG
-164 EHNLSYWEGGTATA
+164 EHNLSYWEGGTAGEG
-178 DNDAEASVVQFAFYK
+178 DNHSVVQFAFYK
-193 LSGAISEEHITK
+193 LSGTISEEHITK
-205 TYAAAV
+205 TYAASV
-211 KLKNADNQITATSY
+211 KLKNAENQVIVTSY
-225 YSKKVGETIE
+225 YPKKVGETIDK
-235 YSSWTEPHSYYYYSA
+235 PHSYYYN
-250 ISTFTVTDAQ
+250 IPTFTVSDA
-260 KIFEASEVTPT
+260 KKTFEETIA

-284 NPTWYKLKLRNNDE
+284 NPTWYKLKLRNNDG

-305 DNSVKTG
+305 DNNVKTG
-312 GGGDGSHNS
+312 NNAHNS
-321 PYGASAQ
+321 PYGTSAQ
-328 TTYQALNGAYWAFVE
+328 TTYQALNGAYWAIVE
-343 SGYGVKL
+343 SDYGVKL

-362 GKDVKAT
+362 AEGKNKVKAT
-369 MTDQGTTFYMQT
+369 MTDYGTTFYMQK
-381 SSAAGFS
+381 SNKADFS
-388 LQYENTWGY
+388 LRYENTKGY
-397 LGDHQSGYL
+397 LGDHKDGFLS
-406 GTWSHDNASGAQN
+406 TWYGDSNTDDTQN

-439 TYASGISN
+439 TYASTISN
-447 TTDADGLVQYNTEYD
+447 ATDADGLVQYNVEYD
-462 KVASATTLDQLDTA
+462 KIASATTLDLLDAA
-476 YQSYQTDNDFSDY
+476 YQSYQTDKDFSDF

-513 STTGSLAEKW
+513 STNGSLLEKW
-523 HADPN
+523 QADAN
-528 MDRKITRTTDND
+528 MDRNITRTTDTD

-547 QLTRNTDGTYSLV
+547 QLTRNADGTYSLV
-560 NANTEREAGY
+560 NANTGREAGY
-570 ITSGTGQLEM
+570 ITSDASQLQM
-580 VVNIGYGNGHYT
+580 VVNIGNGNGHYT

-606 AQSMFLMIDNEGNH
+606 AKSMFLMVDSEGNH

-625 DNNYVV
+625 DNDHVV

-638 SKSNYWQLVKVTSV
+638 NKSNYWQLVKVASV

-687 DTRMM
+687 DTRMT

-706 VLLTKD
+706 VLLAKD

-726 TYPDNKLACAT
+726 TYPNNKLACAT

-791 FYIGGAVTGI
+791 FYIGGTVTGI
-801 NDAAADA
+801 NAATADA
-808 HNGNNT
+808 QNGNDV